1 MASTIKRKINE
12 GITQVKNA
20 ASFIITDV
28 TSHWSKPGKGNYVS
42 YKEILN
48 YSIGGMGQNM
58 LIYLLGYM
66 ALGVTNTLFASTI
79 GIRPMHLQNML
90 AVQTIL
96 NIVFQIIRG
105 KIVDNTNT
113 RWGRFRPYLAIMGA
127 PLAIISVIFVFLPF
141 ESMSYSDK
149 YTAVFVFAI
158 AISIGQPLYQTAY
171 TNLGSVISPSTA
183 ERSKV
188 LAISSLIY
196 SFAPTVYQLFV
207 PIFSNL
213 TGGFTDIRT
222 YKFIVVP
229 IGILGVFLSFF
240 AFFGCKERIVS
251 SKHFVKKVSIIGGC
265 VAVWRNKYWWLRTV
279 STWFNFLEGAYLVLF
294 GWIYIY
300 GTQDM
305 NVYGILQTVLSIASG
320 LSMFATPF
328 FLKWLGNKGILLFH
342 NVLNIVFIACMLA
355 CYEIPLLY
363 FLFLWIN
370 TFINQLQLVYN
381 PVLNAE
387 VKDSI
392 QWQSGKRVDYML
404 EVAALIGTPVTILT
418 GYFLPYI
425 YESYGLTVNYDVL
438 YDPSVRNSLFY
449 MLCALSI
456 LGAALNLAPYFLYN
470 LSREKHSM
478 IVLALK
484 YRAANTD
491 YRTGDL
497 TPHQVKDLVE
507 SYNYMV
513 ERRDAAQPDIKEKKE
528 EMKAAKAVFK
538 TAQKEYE
545 ALYERIEKDTPKGEQ
560 VVKTDELLA
569 LEEIYHQQKQA
580 YKDARF
586 AYKDACKLKRDK
598 EAIEEFIVPEI
609 GKWDTPKMQ
618 VKLALSRAVVA
629 IDKND
634 VVSTPLDLSGVQ
646 VPDLTEWTRTLAE
659 KKHAAMQ
666 AKLDRRNGNKGDR
679 SEHELTQKSST
690 EVVLPPETLEW
701 AQKKA
706 ARLTKSLEALI
717 KRTAL
722 RYRIMQKLS
731 KLFFPEGLVCD
742 YEEAYRKELE
752 VVCTT
757 KEEKKAQNKRI
768 RAAQFK
774 YNRFASAYKLYIES
788 EQVILDYDDR
798 NNFFDHILGM
808 YDECVA
814 EAARIDREA
823 EEKARAEKAAKDAE
837 IAEIKLE
844 RRIRKDAKKDAKA
857 NGVTFDEAYLD
868 KFRQEHADDYAVSTA
883 DVDESADAP
892 QDDVGANDA
901 PQAAE
906 RPGDD
911 TAADDTAKEGNSNE
925 D

>member
-545 ALYERIEKDTPKGEQ
+545 ALYERIEKDTPKGEE

-580 YKDARF
+580 YKDARLQRRVQTQTRQRGYRGIHRSRDRQVGHPQD
-586 AYKDACKLKRDK
+586 AGQAGAVPRDHCDRQERRRLHCPRPVGRSSPRSDRVDEDACRK
-598 EAIEEFIVPEI
+598 EACRHAGQTRQAQRKQWRSFRARTYAKVVNRGRLASRNARMGAKES
-609 GKWDTPKMQ
+609 GKADQ
-618 VKLALSRAVVA
+618 VARGADQAHRDALQDHAKAV
-629 IDKND
+629 
-634 VVSTPLDLSGVQ
+634 
-646 VPDLTEWTRTLAE
+646 
-659 KKHAAMQ
+659 
-666 AKLDRRNGNKGDR
+666 
-679 SEHELTQKSST
+679 
-690 EVVLPPETLEW
+690 
-701 AQKKA
+701 
-706 ARLTKSLEALI
+706 KSLL
-717 KRTAL
+717 
-722 RYRIMQKLS
+722 
-731 KLFFPEGLVCD
+731 
-742 YEEAYRKELE
+742 
-752 VVCTT
+752 
-757 KEEKKAQNKRI
+757 
-768 RAAQFK
+768 
-774 YNRFASAYKLYIES
+774 
-788 EQVILDYDDR
+788 
-798 NNFFDHILGM
+798 
-808 YDECVA
+808 
-814 EAARIDREA
+814 
-823 EEKARAEKAAKDAE
+823 
-837 IAEIKLE
+837 
-844 RRIRKDAKKDAKA
+844 
-857 NGVTFDEAYLD
+857 
-868 KFRQEHADDYAVSTA
+868 
-883 DVDESADAP
+883 P
-892 QDDVGANDA
+892 QGA
-901 PQAAE
+901 
-906 RPGDD
+906 
-911 TAADDTAKEGNSNE
+911 
-925 D
+925 

>member
-12 GITQVKNA
+12 GLTQVKNT
-20 ASFIITDV
+20 ASFIVTDV
-28 TSHWSKPGKGNYVS
+28 TSHWSKPGKGNYVP

-90 AVQTIL
+90 TVQTIL

-113 RWGRFRPYLAIMGA
+113 RWGRFRPYLAIMGT
-127 PLAIISVIFVFLPF
+127 PLAILSIVFIFLPF
-141 ESMSYSDK
+141 ESMAYSQK
-149 YTAVFVFAI
+149 YMWVFIFAI

-183 ERSKV
+183 ERSKI

-196 SFAPTVYQLFV
+196 SFAPTIYQLFV

-222 YKFIVVP
+222 YKYIVVP
-229 IGILGVFLSFF
+229 IGVIGVFLSFF

-265 VAVWRNKYWWLRTV
+265 VAVWKNKYWWLRTI

-305 NVYGILQTVLSIASG
+305 TTYGILQTVLSIASG

-342 NVLNIVFIACMLA
+342 NILNIVFIACMLA

-404 EVAALIGTPVTILT
+404 EVAALIGTPVTILS
-418 GYFLPYI
+418 GYFLPFI

-438 YDPSVRNSLFY
+438 YDPNVRNSLFY

-478 IVLALK
+478 VVLALK

-491 YRTGDL
+491 YRTGDI

-513 ERRDAAQPDIKEKKE
+513 ERRDAVQPDTNEKKA
-528 EMKAAKAVFK
+528 EMKAAKQVFK
-538 TAQKEYE
+538 TAKAEYE
-545 ALYERIEKDTPKGEQ
+545 SLYESIEKATPKGQ
-560 VVKTDELLA
+560 AVVKTEELLA
-569 LEEIYHQQKQA
+569 LEEVYHQKKQA
-580 YKDARF
+580 YKDAKF
-586 AYKDACKLKRDK
+586 AYKDACKLRRDK
-598 EAIEEFIVPEI
+598 EAIEEFIDTEL
-609 GKWDTPKMQ
+609 GKWDTPKSQ
-618 VKLALSRAVVA
+618 VRLALAKAITS

-634 VVSTPLDLSGVQ
+634 VADTAPDLSSIEL
-646 VPDLTEWTRTLAE
+646 PDLTEWTVKQAEAKQRRAANRRFFSKDKDVSEYMPWAE
-659 KKHAAMQ
+659 KKAERT
-666 AKLDRRNGNKGDR
+666 LR
-679 SEHELTQKSST
+679 SLRS
-690 EVVLPPETLEW
+690 
-701 AQKKA
+701 
-706 ARLTKSLEALI
+706 LI
-717 KRTAL
+717 KRTEL
-722 RYRIMQKLS
+722 RYRLMQKLS
-731 KLFFPEGLVCD
+731 KLFFKNGLEYD
-742 YEEAYRKELE
+742 YEEAYKKELD
-752 VVCTT
+752 VQCFTR
-757 KEEKKAQNKRI
+757 EEKKAQNKRI
-768 RAAQFK
+768 RSAQFK

-788 EQVILDYDDR
+788 ETLLLDFGDR
-798 NNFFDHILGM
+798 NNFFDYILPM
-808 YDECVA
+808 YDECVIEA
-814 EAARIDREA
+814 ERIDREE
-823 EEKARAEKAAKDAE
+823 EEKAKAEKEAKNAE

-844 RRIRKDAKKDAKA
+844 KRMRKDAKKEAKA
-857 NGVTFDEAYLD
+857 NGAKFDEAYFEQFKRD
-868 KFRQEHADDYAVSTA
+868 HADDYVTPATA
-883 DVDESADAP
+883 EDISSDADPGEVADAADSADN
-892 QDDVGANDA
+892 GA
-901 PQAAE
+901 E
-906 RPGDD
+906 
-911 TAADDTAKEGNSNE
+911 TAAKEDNDNE
-925 D
+925 N

>member
-1 MASTIKRKINE
+1 M
-12 GITQVKNA
+12 
-20 ASFIITDV
+20 
-28 TSHWSKPGKGNYVS
+28 
-42 YKEILN
+42 
-48 YSIGGMGQNM
+48 
-58 LIYLLGYM
+58 
-66 ALGVTNTLFASTI
+66 
-79 GIRPMHLQNML
+79 
-90 AVQTIL
+90 
-96 NIVFQIIRG
+96 
-105 KIVDNTNT
+105 
-113 RWGRFRPYLAIMGA
+113 
-127 PLAIISVIFVFLPF
+127 
-141 ESMSYSDK
+141 
-149 YTAVFVFAI
+149 FVFAI

-342 NVLNIVFIACMLA
+342 NVLNIVFIGCMLA

-513 ERRDAAQPDIKEKKE
+513 ERRDAAQPDIKEKKA

-545 ALYERIEKDTPKGEQ
+545 ALYERIEKDTPKGEE
-560 VVKTDELLA
+560 VVKTDELIA

-629 IDKND
+629 IDNGGARRKEARRKT
-634 VVSTPLDLSGVQ
+634 S
-646 VPDLTEWTRTLAE
+646 
-659 KKHAAMQ
+659 Q
-666 AKLDRRNGNKGDR
+666 ARQARQGRDR
-679 SEHELTQKSST
+679 SRH
-690 EVVLPPETLEW
+690 
-701 AQKKA
+701 
-706 ARLTKSLEALI
+706 
-717 KRTAL
+717 
-722 RYRIMQKLS
+722 
-731 KLFFPEGLVCD
+731 
-742 YEEAYRKELE
+742 
-752 VVCTT
+752 
-757 KEEKKAQNKRI
+757 
-768 RAAQFK
+768 
-774 YNRFASAYKLYIES
+774 
-788 EQVILDYDDR
+788 DR
-798 NNFFDHILGM
+798 
-808 YDECVA
+808 
-814 EAARIDREA
+814 
-823 EEKARAEKAAKDAE
+823 
-837 IAEIKLE
+837 
-844 RRIRKDAKKDAKA
+844 
-857 NGVTFDEAYLD
+857 
-868 KFRQEHADDYAVSTA
+868 
-883 DVDESADAP
+883 
-892 QDDVGANDA
+892 VG
-901 PQAAE
+901 
-906 RPGDD
+906 
-911 TAADDTAKEGNSNE
+911 
-925 D
+925 

>member
-12 GITQVKNA
+12 GLTQVKNT
-20 ASFIITDV
+20 ASFIVTDV
-28 TSHWSKPGKGNYVS
+28 TSHWSKPGKGNYVP

-90 AVQTIL
+90 TVQTIL

-127 PLAIISVIFVFLPF
+127 PLAILSIVFIFLPF
-141 ESMSYSDK
+141 ESMAYSQK
-149 YTAVFVFAI
+149 YMWVFIFAI

-183 ERSKV
+183 ERSKI

-196 SFAPTVYQLFV
+196 SFAPTIYQLFV

-222 YKFIVVP
+222 YKYIVVP
-229 IGILGVFLSFF
+229 IGVIGVFLSFF

-265 VAVWRNKYWWLRTV
+265 VAVWKNKYWWLRTI

-305 NVYGILQTVLSIASG
+305 TTYGILQTVLSIASG

-342 NVLNIVFIACMLA
+342 NILNIVFIACMLA

-404 EVAALIGTPVTILT
+404 EVAALIGTPVTILS
-418 GYFLPYI
+418 GYFLPFI

-438 YDPSVRNSLFY
+438 YDPNVRNSLFY

-478 IVLALK
+478 VVLALK

-491 YRTGDL
+491 YRTGDI

-513 ERRDAAQPDIKEKKE
+513 ERRDAVQPDTNEKKA
-528 EMKAAKAVFK
+528 EMKTAKQVFK
-538 TAQKEYE
+538 TAKAEYE
-545 ALYERIEKDTPKGEQ
+545 SLYESIEKATPKGQ
-560 VVKTDELLA
+560 AVVKTEELLA
-569 LEEIYHQQKQA
+569 LEEVYHQKKQA
-580 YKDARF
+580 YKDAKF
-586 AYKDACKLKRDK
+586 AYKDACKLRRDK
-598 EAIEEFIVPEI
+598 EAIEEFIDTEL
-609 GKWDTPKMQ
+609 GKWDTPKSQ
-618 VKLALSRAVVA
+618 VRLALAKAITS

-634 VVSTPLDLSGVQ
+634 VADTAPDLSSIEL
-646 VPDLTEWTRTLAE
+646 PDLTEWTVKQAEAKQRRAANRRFFSKDKDVSEYMPWAE
-659 KKHAAMQ
+659 KKAERT
-666 AKLDRRNGNKGDR
+666 LR
-679 SEHELTQKSST
+679 SLRS
-690 EVVLPPETLEW
+690 
-701 AQKKA
+701 
-706 ARLTKSLEALI
+706 LI
-717 KRTAL
+717 KRTEL
-722 RYRIMQKLS
+722 RYRLMQKLS
-731 KLFFPEGLVCD
+731 KLFFKNGLEYD
-742 YEEAYRKELE
+742 YEEAYKKELD
-752 VVCTT
+752 VQCFTR
-757 KEEKKAQNKRI
+757 EEKKAQNKRI
-768 RAAQFK
+768 RSAQFK

-788 EQVILDYDDR
+788 ETLLLDFGDR
-798 NNFFDHILGM
+798 NNFFDYILPM
-808 YDECVA
+808 YDECVIEA
-814 EAARIDREA
+814 ERIDREE
-823 EEKARAEKAAKDAE
+823 EEKAKAEKEAKNAE

-844 RRIRKDAKKDAKA
+844 KRMRKDAKKEAKA
-857 NGVTFDEAYLD
+857 NGAKFDEAYFEQFKRD
-868 KFRQEHADDYAVSTA
+868 HADDYVTPATAEDVSSDA
-883 DVDESADAP
+883 DPGEVTDAADSADN
-892 QDDVGANDA
+892 GA
-901 PQAAE
+901 E
-906 RPGDD
+906 
-911 TAADDTAKEGNSNE
+911 TAAKEDNDNE
-925 D
+925 N

>member
-12 GITQVKNA
+12 GLTQVKNT
-20 ASFIITDV
+20 ASFIVTDV
-28 TSHWSKPGKGNYVS
+28 TSHWSKPGKGNYVP

-90 AVQTIL
+90 TVQTIL

-127 PLAIISVIFVFLPF
+127 PLAILSIIFIFLPF
-141 ESMSYSDK
+141 ESMAYSQK
-149 YTAVFVFAI
+149 YMWVFIFAI

-183 ERSKV
+183 ERSKI

-196 SFAPTVYQLFV
+196 SFAPTIYQLFV

-222 YKFIVVP
+222 YKYIVVP
-229 IGILGVFLSFF
+229 IGVIGVFLSFF

-265 VAVWRNKYWWLRTV
+265 VAVWKNKYWWLRTI

-305 NVYGILQTVLSIASG
+305 TTYGILQTILSIASG

-342 NVLNIVFIACMLA
+342 NILNIVFIACMLA

-404 EVAALIGTPVTILT
+404 EVAALIGTPVTILS
-418 GYFLPYI
+418 GYFLPFI

-438 YDPSVRNSLFY
+438 YDPNVRNSLFY

-478 IVLALK
+478 VVLALK

-491 YRTGDL
+491 YRTGDI

-513 ERRDAAQPDIKEKKE
+513 ERRDAVQPDTKEKKA
-528 EMKAAKAVFK
+528 EMKAAKQVFK
-538 TAQKEYE
+538 TAKAEYE
-545 ALYERIEKDTPKGEQ
+545 SLYESIEKATPKGQ
-560 VVKTDELLA
+560 AVVKTEELLA
-569 LEEIYHQQKQA
+569 LEEVYHQKKQA
-580 YKDARF
+580 YKDAKF
-586 AYKDACKLKRDK
+586 AYKDACKLRRDK
-598 EAIEEFIVPEI
+598 EAIEEFIDTEL
-609 GKWDTPKMQ
+609 GKWDTPKSQ
-618 VKLALSRAVVA
+618 VRLALAKAITS

-634 VVSTPLDLSGVQ
+634 VADTAPDLSSIEL
-646 VPDLTEWTRTLAE
+646 PDLTEWTVKQAEAKQRRAANRRFFSKDKDVSEYMPWAE
-659 KKHAAMQ
+659 KKAERT
-666 AKLDRRNGNKGDR
+666 LR
-679 SEHELTQKSST
+679 SLRS
-690 EVVLPPETLEW
+690 
-701 AQKKA
+701 
-706 ARLTKSLEALI
+706 LI
-717 KRTAL
+717 KRTEL
-722 RYRIMQKLS
+722 RYRLMQKLS
-731 KLFFPEGLVCD
+731 KLFFKNGLEYD
-742 YEEAYRKELE
+742 YEEAYKKELD
-752 VVCTT
+752 VQCFT

-768 RAAQFK
+768 RSAQFK

-788 EQVILDYDDR
+788 ETLLLDFGDR
-798 NNFFDHILGM
+798 NNFFDYILPM
-808 YDECVA
+808 YDECVIEA
-814 EAARIDREA
+814 ERIDREE
-823 EEKARAEKAAKDAE
+823 EEKAKAEKEAKNAE

-844 RRIRKDAKKDAKA
+844 KRMRKDAKKEAKA
-857 NGVTFDEAYLD
+857 NGAKFDEAYFEQFKRD
-868 KFRQEHADDYAVSTA
+868 HADDYVTPATAEDVSSDA
-883 DVDESADAP
+883 DPGEVTNAADSADN
-892 QDDVGANDA
+892 GA
-901 PQAAE
+901 E
-906 RPGDD
+906 
-911 TAADDTAKEGNSNE
+911 TAAKEDNDNE
-925 D
+925 N

>member
-12 GITQVKNA
+12 GLTQVKNT
-20 ASFIITDV
+20 ASFIVTDV
-28 TSHWSKPGKGNYVS
+28 TSHWSKPGKGNYVP

-90 AVQTIL
+90 TVQTIL

-127 PLAIISVIFVFLPF
+127 PLAILSIVFIFLPF
-141 ESMSYSDK
+141 ESMAYSQK
-149 YTAVFVFAI
+149 YMWVFIFAI

-183 ERSKV
+183 ERSKI

-196 SFAPTVYQLFV
+196 SFAPTIYQLFV

-222 YKFIVVP
+222 YKYIVVP
-229 IGILGVFLSFF
+229 IGVIGVFLSFF

-265 VAVWRNKYWWLRTV
+265 VAVWKNKYWWLRTI

-305 NVYGILQTVLSIASG
+305 TTYGILQTVLSIASG

-342 NVLNIVFIACMLA
+342 NILNIVFIACMLA

-404 EVAALIGTPVTILT
+404 EVAALIGTPVTILS
-418 GYFLPYI
+418 GYFLPFI

-438 YDPSVRNSLFY
+438 YDPNVRNSLFY

-478 IVLALK
+478 VVLALK

-491 YRTGDL
+491 YRTGDI

-513 ERRDAAQPDIKEKKE
+513 ERRDAVQPDTNEKKA
-528 EMKAAKAVFK
+528 EMKTAKQVFK
-538 TAQKEYE
+538 TAKTEYE
-545 ALYERIEKDTPKGEQ
+545 SLYESIEKATPKGQ
-560 VVKTDELLA
+560 AVVKTEELLA
-569 LEEIYHQQKQA
+569 LEEVYHQKKQA
-580 YKDARF
+580 YKDAKF
-586 AYKDACKLKRDK
+586 AYKDACKLRRDK
-598 EAIEEFIVPEI
+598 EAIEEFIDTEL
-609 GKWDTPKMQ
+609 GKWDTPKSQ
-618 VKLALSRAVVA
+618 VRLALAKAITS

-634 VVSTPLDLSGVQ
+634 VADTAPDLSSIEL
-646 VPDLTEWTRTLAE
+646 PDLTEWTVKQAEAKQRRAANRRFFSKDKDVSEYMPWAE
-659 KKHAAMQ
+659 KKAERT
-666 AKLDRRNGNKGDR
+666 LR
-679 SEHELTQKSST
+679 SLRS
-690 EVVLPPETLEW
+690 
-701 AQKKA
+701 
-706 ARLTKSLEALI
+706 LI
-717 KRTAL
+717 KRTEL
-722 RYRIMQKLS
+722 RYRLMQKLS
-731 KLFFPEGLVCD
+731 KLFFKNGLEYD
-742 YEEAYRKELE
+742 YEEAYKKELD
-752 VVCTT
+752 VQCFT

-768 RAAQFK
+768 RSAQFK

-788 EQVILDYDDR
+788 ETLLLDFGDR
-798 NNFFDHILGM
+798 NNFFDYILPM
-808 YDECVA
+808 YDECVIEA
-814 EAARIDREA
+814 ERIDREE
-823 EEKARAEKAAKDAE
+823 EEKAKAEKEAKNAE

-844 RRIRKDAKKDAKA
+844 KRMRKDAKKEAKA
-857 NGVTFDEAYLD
+857 NGAKFDEAYFEQFKRD
-868 KFRQEHADDYAVSTA
+868 HADDYVTSATAEDVSSDA
-883 DVDESADAP
+883 DPGEVADAADSADN
-892 QDDVGANDA
+892 GA
-901 PQAAE
+901 E
-906 RPGDD
+906 
-911 TAADDTAKEGNSNE
+911 TAAKEDNDNE
-925 D
+925 N

>member
-12 GITQVKNA
+12 GLTQVKNT
-20 ASFIITDV
+20 ASFIVTDV
-28 TSHWSKPGKGNYVS
+28 TSHWSKPGKGNYVP

-90 AVQTIL
+90 TVQTIL

-127 PLAIISVIFVFLPF
+127 PLAILSIVFIFLPF
-141 ESMSYSDK
+141 ESMAYSQK
-149 YTAVFVFAI
+149 YMWVFIFAI

-183 ERSKV
+183 ERSKI

-196 SFAPTVYQLFV
+196 SFAPTIYQLFV

-222 YKFIVVP
+222 YKYIVVP
-229 IGILGVFLSFF
+229 IGVIGVFLSFF

-265 VAVWRNKYWWLRTV
+265 VAVWKNKYWWLRTI

-305 NVYGILQTVLSIASG
+305 TTYGILQTVLSIASG

-342 NVLNIVFIACMLA
+342 NILNIVFIACMLA

-404 EVAALIGTPVTILT
+404 EVAALIGTPVTILS
-418 GYFLPYI
+418 GYFLPFI

-438 YDPSVRNSLFY
+438 YDPNVRNSLFY

-478 IVLALK
+478 VVLALK

-491 YRTGDL
+491 YRTGDI

-513 ERRDAAQPDIKEKKE
+513 ERRDAVQPDTNEKKA
-528 EMKAAKAVFK
+528 EMKAAKQVFK
-538 TAQKEYE
+538 TAKAEYE
-545 ALYERIEKDTPKGEQ
+545 SLYESIEKATPKGQ
-560 VVKTDELLA
+560 AVVKTEELLA
-569 LEEIYHQQKQA
+569 LEEVYHQKKQA
-580 YKDARF
+580 YKDAKF

-598 EAIEEFIVPEI
+598 EAIEEFIDTEL
-609 GKWDTPKMQ
+609 GKWDTPKSQ
-618 VKLALSRAVVA
+618 VRLALAKAITS

-634 VVSTPLDLSGVQ
+634 VADTAPDLSSIEL
-646 VPDLTEWTRTLAE
+646 PDLTEWTVKQAEAKQRRAANRRFFSKDKDVSEYMPWAE
-659 KKHAAMQ
+659 KKAERT
-666 AKLDRRNGNKGDR
+666 LR
-679 SEHELTQKSST
+679 SLRS
-690 EVVLPPETLEW
+690 
-701 AQKKA
+701 
-706 ARLTKSLEALI
+706 LI
-717 KRTAL
+717 KRTEL
-722 RYRIMQKLS
+722 RYRLMQKLS
-731 KLFFPEGLVCD
+731 KLFFKNGLEYD
-742 YEEAYRKELE
+742 YEEAYKKELD
-752 VVCTT
+752 VQCFT

-768 RAAQFK
+768 RSAQFK

-788 EQVILDYDDR
+788 ETLLLDFGDR
-798 NNFFDHILGM
+798 NNFFDYILPM
-808 YDECVA
+808 YDECVIEA
-814 EAARIDREA
+814 ERIDREE
-823 EEKARAEKAAKDAE
+823 EEKAKTEKEAKNAE

-844 RRIRKDAKKDAKA
+844 KRMRKDAKKEAKA
-857 NGVTFDEAYLD
+857 NGAKFDEAYFEQFKRD
-868 KFRQEHADDYAVSTA
+868 HAYDYVTPATAEDVSSDA
-883 DVDESADAP
+883 DPGEVADAADSADN
-892 QDDVGANDA
+892 GA
-901 PQAAE
+901 E
-906 RPGDD
+906 
-911 TAADDTAKEGNSNE
+911 TAAKEDNDNE
-925 D
+925 N

>member
-12 GITQVKNA
+12 GLTQVKNT
-20 ASFIITDV
+20 ASFIVTDV
-28 TSHWSKPGKGNYVS
+28 TSHWSKPGKGNYVP

-90 AVQTIL
+90 TVQTIL

-127 PLAIISVIFVFLPF
+127 PLAILSIIFIFLPF
-141 ESMSYSDK
+141 ESMAYSQK
-149 YTAVFVFAI
+149 YMWVFIFAI

-183 ERSKV
+183 ERSKI

-196 SFAPTVYQLFV
+196 SFAPTIYQLFV

-222 YKFIVVP
+222 YKYIVVP
-229 IGILGVFLSFF
+229 IGVIGVFLSFF

-265 VAVWRNKYWWLRTV
+265 VAVWKNKYWWLRTI

-305 NVYGILQTVLSIASG
+305 TTYGILQTVLSIASG

-342 NVLNIVFIACMLA
+342 NILNIVFIACMLA

-404 EVAALIGTPVTILT
+404 EVAALIGTPVTILS
-418 GYFLPYI
+418 GYFLPFI

-438 YDPSVRNSLFY
+438 YDPNVRNSLFY

-478 IVLALK
+478 VVLALK

-491 YRTGDL
+491 YRTGDI

-513 ERRDAAQPDIKEKKE
+513 ERRDAVQPDTNEKKA
-528 EMKAAKAVFK
+528 EMKAAKQVFK
-538 TAQKEYE
+538 TAKAEYE
-545 ALYERIEKDTPKGEQ
+545 SLYESIEKATPKGQ
-560 VVKTDELLA
+560 AVVKTEELLA
-569 LEEIYHQQKQA
+569 LEEVYHQKKQA
-580 YKDARF
+580 YKDAKF
-586 AYKDACKLKRDK
+586 AYKDACKLRRDK
-598 EAIEEFIVPEI
+598 EAIEEFIDTEL
-609 GKWDTPKMQ
+609 GKWDTPKSQ
-618 VKLALSRAVVA
+618 VRLALAKAITS

-634 VVSTPLDLSGVQ
+634 VADTAPDLSSIEL
-646 VPDLTEWTRTLAE
+646 PDLTEWTVKQAEAKQRRAANRRFFSKDKDVSEYMPWAE
-659 KKHAAMQ
+659 KKAERT
-666 AKLDRRNGNKGDR
+666 LR
-679 SEHELTQKSST
+679 SLRS
-690 EVVLPPETLEW
+690 
-701 AQKKA
+701 
-706 ARLTKSLEALI
+706 LI
-717 KRTAL
+717 KRTEL
-722 RYRIMQKLS
+722 RYRLMQKLS
-731 KLFFPEGLVCD
+731 KLFFKNGLEYD
-742 YEEAYRKELE
+742 YEEAYKKELD
-752 VVCTT
+752 VQCFT

-768 RAAQFK
+768 RSAQFK

-788 EQVILDYDDR
+788 ETLLLDFGDR
-798 NNFFDHILGM
+798 NNFFDYILPM
-808 YDECVA
+808 YDECVIEA
-814 EAARIDREA
+814 ERIDREE
-823 EEKARAEKAAKDAE
+823 EEKAKAEKEAKNAE

-844 RRIRKDAKKDAKA
+844 KRMRKDAKKEAKA
-857 NGVTFDEAYLD
+857 NGAKFDEAYFEQFKRD
-868 KFRQEHADDYAVSTA
+868 HADDYVTPATAEDVSSDA
-883 DVDESADAP
+883 DPGEVADAADSADN
-892 QDDVGANDA
+892 GA
-901 PQAAE
+901 E
-906 RPGDD
+906 
-911 TAADDTAKEGNSNE
+911 TAAKEDNDNE
-925 D
+925 N

>member
-12 GITQVKNA
+12 GLTQVKNT
-20 ASFIITDV
+20 ASFIVTDV
-28 TSHWSKPGKGNYVS
+28 TSHWSKPGKGNYVP

-90 AVQTIL
+90 TVQTIL

-127 PLAIISVIFVFLPF
+127 PLAILSIVFIFLPF
-141 ESMSYSDK
+141 ESMAYSQK
-149 YTAVFVFAI
+149 YMWVFIFAI

-183 ERSKV
+183 ERSKI

-196 SFAPTVYQLFV
+196 SFAPTIYQLFV

-222 YKFIVVP
+222 YKYIVVP
-229 IGILGVFLSFF
+229 IGVIGVFLSFF

-265 VAVWRNKYWWLRTV
+265 VAVWKNKYWWLRTI

-305 NVYGILQTVLSIASG
+305 TTYGILQTVLSIASG

-342 NVLNIVFIACMLA
+342 NILNIVFIACMLA

-404 EVAALIGTPVTILT
+404 EVAALIGTPVTILS
-418 GYFLPYI
+418 GYFLPFI

-438 YDPSVRNSLFY
+438 YDPNVRNSLFY

-478 IVLALK
+478 VVLALK

-491 YRTGDL
+491 YRTGDI

-513 ERRDAAQPDIKEKKE
+513 ERRDAVQPDTNEKKA
-528 EMKAAKAVFK
+528 EMKAAKQVFK
-538 TAQKEYE
+538 TAKAEYE
-545 ALYERIEKDTPKGEQ
+545 SLYESIEKATPKGHA
-560 VVKTDELLA
+560 VVKTEELLA
-569 LEEIYHQQKQA
+569 LEEVYHQKKQA
-580 YKDARF
+580 YKDAKF
-586 AYKDACKLKRDK
+586 AYKDACKLRRDK
-598 EAIEEFIVPEI
+598 EAIEEFIDTEL
-609 GKWDTPKMQ
+609 GKWDTPKSQ
-618 VKLALSRAVVA
+618 VRLALAKAITS

-634 VVSTPLDLSGVQ
+634 VADTAPDLSSIEL
-646 VPDLTEWTRTLAE
+646 PDLTEWTVKQAEAKQRRAANRRFFSKDKDVSEYMPWAE
-659 KKHAAMQ
+659 KKAERT
-666 AKLDRRNGNKGDR
+666 LR
-679 SEHELTQKSST
+679 SLRS
-690 EVVLPPETLEW
+690 
-701 AQKKA
+701 
-706 ARLTKSLEALI
+706 LI
-717 KRTAL
+717 KRTEL
-722 RYRIMQKLS
+722 RYRLMQKLS
-731 KLFFPEGLVCD
+731 KLFFKNGLEYD
-742 YEEAYRKELE
+742 YEEAYKKELD
-752 VVCTT
+752 VQCFTR
-757 KEEKKAQNKRI
+757 EEKKAQNKRI
-768 RAAQFK
+768 RSAQFK

-788 EQVILDYDDR
+788 ETLLLDFGDR
-798 NNFFDHILGM
+798 NNFFDYILPM
-808 YDECVA
+808 YDECVIEA
-814 EAARIDREA
+814 ERIDREE
-823 EEKARAEKAAKDAE
+823 EEKAKAEKEAKNAE

-844 RRIRKDAKKDAKA
+844 KRMRKDAKKEAKA
-857 NGVTFDEAYLD
+857 NGAKFDEAYFEQFKRD
-868 KFRQEHADDYAVSTA
+868 HADDYVTPATA
-883 DVDESADAP
+883 EDISSDADPGEVADAADSADN
-892 QDDVGANDA
+892 GA
-901 PQAAE
+901 E
-906 RPGDD
+906 
-911 TAADDTAKEGNSNE
+911 TAAKEDNDNE
-925 D
+925 N

>member
-12 GITQVKNA
+12 GLTQVKNT
-20 ASFIITDV
+20 ASFIVTDV
-28 TSHWSKPGKGNYVS
+28 TSHWSKPGKGNYVP

-90 AVQTIL
+90 TVQTIL

-127 PLAIISVIFVFLPF
+127 PLAILSIVFIFLPF
-141 ESMSYSDK
+141 ESMAYSQK
-149 YTAVFVFAI
+149 YMWVFIFAI

-183 ERSKV
+183 ERSKI

-196 SFAPTVYQLFV
+196 SFAPTIYQLFV

-222 YKFIVVP
+222 YKYIVVP
-229 IGILGVFLSFF
+229 IGVIGVFLSFF

-265 VAVWRNKYWWLRTV
+265 VAVWKNKYWWLRTI

-305 NVYGILQTVLSIASG
+305 TTYGILQTVLSIASG

-342 NVLNIVFIACMLA
+342 NILNIVFIACMLA

-404 EVAALIGTPVTILT
+404 EVAALIGTPVTILS
-418 GYFLPYI
+418 GYFLPFI

-438 YDPSVRNSLFY
+438 YDPNVRNSLFY

-478 IVLALK
+478 VVLALK

-491 YRTGDL
+491 YRTGDI

-513 ERRDAAQPDIKEKKE
+513 ERRDAVQPDTNEKKA
-528 EMKAAKAVFK
+528 EMKAAKQVFK
-538 TAQKEYE
+538 TAKAEYE
-545 ALYERIEKDTPKGEQ
+545 SLYESIEKATPKGQ
-560 VVKTDELLA
+560 AVVKTEELLA
-569 LEEIYHQQKQA
+569 LEEVYHQKKQA
-580 YKDARF
+580 YKDAKF
-586 AYKDACKLKRDK
+586 AYKDACKLRRDK
-598 EAIEEFIVPEI
+598 EAIEEFIDTEL
-609 GKWDTPKMQ
+609 GKWDTPKSQ
-618 VKLALSRAVVA
+618 VRLALAKAITS

-634 VVSTPLDLSGVQ
+634 VADTAPDLSSIEL
-646 VPDLTEWTRTLAE
+646 PDLTEWTVKQAEAKQRRAANRRFFSKDKDVSEYMPWAE
-659 KKHAAMQ
+659 KKAERT
-666 AKLDRRNGNKGDR
+666 LR
-679 SEHELTQKSST
+679 SLRS
-690 EVVLPPETLEW
+690 
-701 AQKKA
+701 
-706 ARLTKSLEALI
+706 LI
-717 KRTAL
+717 KRTEL
-722 RYRIMQKLS
+722 RYRLMQKLS
-731 KLFFPEGLVCD
+731 KLFFKNGLEYD
-742 YEEAYRKELE
+742 YEEAYKKELD
-752 VVCTT
+752 VQCFT

-768 RAAQFK
+768 RSAQFK

-788 EQVILDYDDR
+788 ETLLLDFGDR
-798 NNFFDHILGM
+798 NNFFDYILPM
-808 YDECVA
+808 YDECVIEA
-814 EAARIDREA
+814 ERIDREE
-823 EEKARAEKAAKDAE
+823 EEKAKAEKEAKNAE

-844 RRIRKDAKKDAKA
+844 KRMRKDAKKEAKA
-857 NGVTFDEAYLD
+857 NGAKFDEAYFEQFKRD
-868 KFRQEHADDYAVSTA
+868 HADDYVTPATAEDVSSDA
-883 DVDESADAP
+883 DPDEVTDAADSADN
-892 QDDVGANDA
+892 GA
-901 PQAAE
+901 E
-906 RPGDD
+906 
-911 TAADDTAKEGNSNE
+911 TAAKEDNDNE
-925 D
+925 N

>member
-12 GITQVKNA
+12 GLTQVKNT
-20 ASFIITDV
+20 ASFIVTDV
-28 TSHWSKPGKGNYVS
+28 TSHWSKPGKGNYVP

-90 AVQTIL
+90 TVQTIL

-113 RWGRFRPYLAIMGA
+113 RWGRFRPYLAIMGT
-127 PLAIISVIFVFLPF
+127 PLAILSIVFIFLPF
-141 ESMSYSDK
+141 ESMAYSQK
-149 YTAVFVFAI
+149 YMWVFIFAI

-183 ERSKV
+183 ERSKI

-196 SFAPTVYQLFV
+196 SFAPTIYQLFV

-222 YKFIVVP
+222 YKYIVVP
-229 IGILGVFLSFF
+229 IGVIGVFLSFF

-265 VAVWRNKYWWLRTV
+265 VAVWKNKYWWLRTI

-305 NVYGILQTVLSIASG
+305 TTYGILQTVLSIASG

-342 NVLNIVFIACMLA
+342 NILNIIFIACMLA

-404 EVAALIGTPVTILT
+404 EVAALIGTPVTILS
-418 GYFLPYI
+418 GYFLPFI

-438 YDPSVRNSLFY
+438 YDPNVRNSLFY

-478 IVLALK
+478 VVLALK

-513 ERRDAAQPDIKEKKE
+513 ERRDAVQPDTNEKKA
-528 EMKAAKAVFK
+528 EMKAAKQVFK
-538 TAQKEYE
+538 TAKAEYE
-545 ALYERIEKDTPKGEQ
+545 SLYESIEKATPKGQ
-560 VVKTDELLA
+560 AVVKTEELLA
-569 LEEIYHQQKQA
+569 LEEVYHQKKQA
-580 YKDARF
+580 YKDAKF
-586 AYKDACKLKRDK
+586 AYKDACKLRRDK
-598 EAIEEFIVPEI
+598 EAIEEFIDTEL
-609 GKWDTPKMQ
+609 GKWDTPKSQ
-618 VKLALSRAVVA
+618 VRLALAKAITS

-634 VVSTPLDLSGVQ
+634 VADTAPDLSSIEL
-646 VPDLTEWTRTLAE
+646 PDLTEWTVKQAEAKQRRAANRRFFSKDKDVSEYMPWAE
-659 KKHAAMQ
+659 KKAERT
-666 AKLDRRNGNKGDR
+666 LR
-679 SEHELTQKSST
+679 SLRS
-690 EVVLPPETLEW
+690 
-701 AQKKA
+701 
-706 ARLTKSLEALI
+706 LI
-717 KRTAL
+717 KRTEL
-722 RYRIMQKLS
+722 RYRLMQKLS
-731 KLFFPEGLVCD
+731 KLFFKNGLEYD
-742 YEEAYRKELE
+742 YEEAYKKELD
-752 VVCTT
+752 VQCFT

-768 RAAQFK
+768 RSAQFK

-788 EQVILDYDDR
+788 ETLLLDFGDR
-798 NNFFDHILGM
+798 NNFFDYILPM
-808 YDECVA
+808 YDECVIEA
-814 EAARIDREA
+814 ERIDREE
-823 EEKARAEKAAKDAE
+823 EEKAKAEKEAKNAE

-844 RRIRKDAKKDAKA
+844 KRMRKDAKKEAKA
-857 NGVTFDEAYLD
+857 NGAKFDEAYFEQFKRD
-868 KFRQEHADDYAVSTA
+868 HADDYVTPATAEDVSSDA
-883 DVDESADAP
+883 DPGEVTDAADSADN
-892 QDDVGANDA
+892 GA
-901 PQAAE
+901 E
-906 RPGDD
+906 
-911 TAADDTAKEGNSNE
+911 TAAKEDNDNE
-925 D
+925 N

>member
-12 GITQVKNA
+12 GLTQVKNT
-20 ASFIITDV
+20 ASFIVTDV
-28 TSHWSKPGKGNYVS
+28 TSHWSKPGKGNYVP

-90 AVQTIL
+90 TVQTIL

-127 PLAIISVIFVFLPF
+127 PLAILSIVFIFLPF
-141 ESMSYSDK
+141 ESMAYSQK
-149 YTAVFVFAI
+149 YMWVFIFAI

-183 ERSKV
+183 ERSKI

-196 SFAPTVYQLFV
+196 SFAPTIYQLFV

-222 YKFIVVP
+222 YKYIVVP
-229 IGILGVFLSFF
+229 IGVIGVFLSFF

-265 VAVWRNKYWWLRTV
+265 VAVWKNKYWWLRTI

-305 NVYGILQTVLSIASG
+305 TTYGILQTVLSIASG

-342 NVLNIVFIACMLA
+342 NILNIVFIACMLA

-404 EVAALIGTPVTILT
+404 EVAALIGTPVTILS
-418 GYFLPYI
+418 GYFLPFI

-438 YDPSVRNSLFY
+438 YDPNVRNSLFY

-478 IVLALK
+478 VVLALK

-491 YRTGDL
+491 YRTGDI

-513 ERRDAAQPDIKEKKE
+513 ERRDAVQPDTNEKKA
-528 EMKAAKAVFK
+528 EMKAAKQVFK
-538 TAQKEYE
+538 TAKAEYE
-545 ALYERIEKDTPKGEQ
+545 SLYESIEKATPKGQ
-560 VVKTDELLA
+560 AVVKTEELLA
-569 LEEIYHQQKQA
+569 LEEVYHQKKQA
-580 YKDARF
+580 YKDAKF
-586 AYKDACKLKRDK
+586 AYKDACKLRRDK
-598 EAIEEFIVPEI
+598 EAIEEFIDTEL
-609 GKWDTPKMQ
+609 GKWDTPKSQ
-618 VKLALSRAVVA
+618 VRLALAKAITS

-634 VVSTPLDLSGVQ
+634 VADTAPDLSSIEL
-646 VPDLTEWTRTLAE
+646 PDLTEWAVKQAEAKQRRAANRRFFSKDKDVSEYMPWAE
-659 KKHAAMQ
+659 KKAERT
-666 AKLDRRNGNKGDR
+666 LR
-679 SEHELTQKSST
+679 SLRS
-690 EVVLPPETLEW
+690 
-701 AQKKA
+701 
-706 ARLTKSLEALI
+706 LI
-717 KRTAL
+717 KRTEL
-722 RYRIMQKLS
+722 RYRLMQKLS
-731 KLFFPEGLVCD
+731 KLFFKNGLEYD
-742 YEEAYRKELE
+742 YEEAYKKELD
-752 VVCTT
+752 VQCFT

-768 RAAQFK
+768 RSAQFK

-788 EQVILDYDDR
+788 ETLLLDFGDR
-798 NNFFDHILGM
+798 NNFFDYILPM
-808 YDECVA
+808 YDECVIEA
-814 EAARIDREA
+814 ERIDREE
-823 EEKARAEKAAKDAE
+823 EEKAKAEKEAKNAE

-844 RRIRKDAKKDAKA
+844 KRMRKDAKKEAKA
-857 NGVTFDEAYLD
+857 NGAKFDEAYFEQFKRD
-868 KFRQEHADDYAVSTA
+868 HADDYVTPATAEDVSSDA
-883 DVDESADAP
+883 DPGEVADAADSADN
-892 QDDVGANDA
+892 GA
-901 PQAAE
+901 E
-906 RPGDD
+906 
-911 TAADDTAKEGNSNE
+911 TAAKEDNDNE
-925 D
+925 N

>member
-545 ALYERIEKDTPKGEQ
+545 ALYERIEKDTPKGEE

-618 VKLALSRAVVA
+618 VKLALSRAITA

-634 VVSTPLDLSGVQ
+634 VVSTVLDLSGVQ

-666 AKLDRRNGNKGDR
+666 AKLDRRNGNNGDR
-679 SEHELTQKSST
+679 SAHELMQKSST

-717 KRTAL
+717 KRTAT
-722 RYRIMQKLS
+722 RYKIMQKLS
-731 KLFFPEGLVCD
+731 NLFFPKGLEYD

-788 EQVILDYDDR
+788 EQVILDYNDR

-808 YDECVA
+808 YEESVA

-857 NGVTFDEAYLD
+857 HGAAFDEAYLE
-868 KFRQEHADDYAVSTA
+868 KFKQEHADDYAAPTTA
-883 DVDESADAP
+883 ADESADGAP
-892 QDDVGANDA
+892 QDVE
-901 PQAAE
+901 Q
-906 RPGDD
+906 PGDD
-911 TAADDTAKEGNSNE
+911 TAADNAKKEGTGNE

>member
-12 GITQVKNA
+12 GLTQVKNT
-20 ASFIITDV
+20 ASFIVTDV
-28 TSHWSKPGKGNYVS
+28 TSHWSKPGKGNYVP

-90 AVQTIL
+90 TVQTIL

-127 PLAIISVIFVFLPF
+127 PLAILSIVFIFLPF
-141 ESMSYSDK
+141 ESMAYSQK
-149 YTAVFVFAI
+149 YMWVFIFAI

-183 ERSKV
+183 ERSKI

-196 SFAPTVYQLFV
+196 SFAPTIYQLFV

-222 YKFIVVP
+222 YKYIVVP
-229 IGILGVFLSFF
+229 IGVIGVFLSFF

-265 VAVWRNKYWWLRTV
+265 VAVWKNKYWWLRTI

-305 NVYGILQTVLSIASG
+305 TTYGILQTVLSIASG

-342 NVLNIVFIACMLA
+342 NILNIVFIACMLA

-404 EVAALIGTPVTILT
+404 EVAALIGTPVTILS
-418 GYFLPYI
+418 GYFLPFI

-438 YDPSVRNSLFY
+438 YDPNVRNSLFY

-478 IVLALK
+478 VVLALK

-491 YRTGDL
+491 YRTGDI

-513 ERRDAAQPDIKEKKE
+513 ERRDAVQPDTNEKKA
-528 EMKAAKAVFK
+528 EMKTAKQVFK
-538 TAQKEYE
+538 TAKAEYE
-545 ALYERIEKDTPKGEQ
+545 SLYESIEKATPKGQ
-560 VVKTDELLA
+560 AVVKTEELLA
-569 LEEIYHQQKQA
+569 LEEVYHQKKQA
-580 YKDARF
+580 YKDAKF
-586 AYKDACKLKRDK
+586 AYKDACKLRRDK
-598 EAIEEFIVPEI
+598 EAIEEFIDTEL
-609 GKWDTPKMQ
+609 GKWDTPKSQ
-618 VKLALSRAVVA
+618 VRLALAKTITS

-634 VVSTPLDLSGVQ
+634 VADTAPDLSSIEL
-646 VPDLTEWTRTLAE
+646 PDLTEWTVKQAEAKQRRAANRRFFSKDKDVSEYMPWAE
-659 KKHAAMQ
+659 KKAERT
-666 AKLDRRNGNKGDR
+666 LR
-679 SEHELTQKSST
+679 SLRS
-690 EVVLPPETLEW
+690 
-701 AQKKA
+701 
-706 ARLTKSLEALI
+706 LI
-717 KRTAL
+717 KRTEL
-722 RYRIMQKLS
+722 RYRLMQKLS
-731 KLFFPEGLVCD
+731 KLFFKNGLEYD
-742 YEEAYRKELE
+742 YEEAYKKELD
-752 VVCTT
+752 VQCFT

-768 RAAQFK
+768 RSAQFK

-788 EQVILDYDDR
+788 ETLLLDFGDR
-798 NNFFDHILGM
+798 NNFFDYILPM
-808 YDECVA
+808 YDECVIEA
-814 EAARIDREA
+814 ERIDREE
-823 EEKARAEKAAKDAE
+823 EEKAKAEKEAKNAE

-844 RRIRKDAKKDAKA
+844 KRMRKDAKKEAKA
-857 NGVTFDEAYLD
+857 NGAKFDEAYFEQFKRD
-868 KFRQEHADDYAVSTA
+868 HADDYVTPATAEDVSSDA
-883 DVDESADAP
+883 DPGEVADAADSADN
-892 QDDVGANDA
+892 GA
-901 PQAAE
+901 E
-906 RPGDD
+906 
-911 TAADDTAKEGNSNE
+911 TAAKEDNDNE
-925 D
+925 N

>member
-12 GITQVKNA
+12 GLTQVKNT
-20 ASFIITDV
+20 ASFIVTDV
-28 TSHWSKPGKGNYVS
+28 TSHWSKPGKGNYVP

-90 AVQTIL
+90 TVQTIL

-127 PLAIISVIFVFLPF
+127 PLAILSIVFIFLPF
-141 ESMSYSDK
+141 ESMAYSQK
-149 YTAVFVFAI
+149 YMWVFIFAI

-183 ERSKV
+183 ERSKI

-196 SFAPTVYQLFV
+196 SFAPTIYQLFV

-222 YKFIVVP
+222 YKYIVVP
-229 IGILGVFLSFF
+229 IGVIGVFLSFF

-265 VAVWRNKYWWLRTV
+265 VAVWKNKYWWLRTI

-305 NVYGILQTVLSIASG
+305 TTYGILQTVLSIASG

-342 NVLNIVFIACMLA
+342 NILNIVFIACMLA

-404 EVAALIGTPVTILT
+404 EVAALIGTPITILS
-418 GYFLPYI
+418 GYFLPFI

-438 YDPSVRNSLFY
+438 YDPNVRNSLFY

-478 IVLALK
+478 VVLALK

-491 YRTGDL
+491 YRTGDI

-513 ERRDAAQPDIKEKKE
+513 ERRDAVQPDTNEKKA
-528 EMKAAKAVFK
+528 EMKTAKQVFK
-538 TAQKEYE
+538 TAKAEYE
-545 ALYERIEKDTPKGEQ
+545 SLYESIEKATPKGQ
-560 VVKTDELLA
+560 AIVKTEELLA
-569 LEEIYHQQKQA
+569 LEEVYHQKKQA
-580 YKDARF
+580 YKDAKF
-586 AYKDACKLKRDK
+586 AYKDACKLRRDK
-598 EAIEEFIVPEI
+598 EAIEEFIDTEL
-609 GKWDTPKMQ
+609 GKWDTPKSQ
-618 VKLALSRAVVA
+618 VRLALAKAITS

-634 VVSTPLDLSGVQ
+634 VADTAPDLSSIEL
-646 VPDLTEWTRTLAE
+646 PDLTEWTVKQAEAKQRRAANRRFFSKDKDVSEYMPWAE
-659 KKHAAMQ
+659 KKAERT
-666 AKLDRRNGNKGDR
+666 LR
-679 SEHELTQKSST
+679 SLRS
-690 EVVLPPETLEW
+690 
-701 AQKKA
+701 
-706 ARLTKSLEALI
+706 LI
-717 KRTAL
+717 KRTEL
-722 RYRIMQKLS
+722 RYRLMQKLS
-731 KLFFPEGLVCD
+731 KLFFKNGLEYD
-742 YEEAYRKELE
+742 YEEAYKKELD
-752 VVCTT
+752 VQCFT

-768 RAAQFK
+768 RSAQFK

-788 EQVILDYDDR
+788 ETLLLDFGDR
-798 NNFFDHILGM
+798 NNFFDYILPM
-808 YDECVA
+808 YDECVIEA
-814 EAARIDREA
+814 ERIDREE
-823 EEKARAEKAAKDAE
+823 EEKAKAEKEAKNAE

-844 RRIRKDAKKDAKA
+844 KRMRKDAKKEAKA
-857 NGVTFDEAYLD
+857 NGAKFDEAYFEQFKRD
-868 KFRQEHADDYAVSTA
+868 HADDYVTPATAEDVSSDA
-883 DVDESADAP
+883 DPDEVTDAADSADN
-892 QDDVGANDA
+892 GA
-901 PQAAE
+901 E
-906 RPGDD
+906 
-911 TAADDTAKEGNSNE
+911 TAAKEDNDNE
-925 D
+925 N

>member
-12 GITQVKNA
+12 GLTQVKNT
-20 ASFIITDV
+20 ASFIVTDV
-28 TSHWSKPGKGNYVS
+28 TSHWSKPGKGNYVP

-90 AVQTIL
+90 TVQTIL

-113 RWGRFRPYLAIMGA
+113 RWGRFRPYLAIMGT
-127 PLAIISVIFVFLPF
+127 PLAILSIVFIFLPF
-141 ESMSYSDK
+141 ESMAYSQK
-149 YTAVFVFAI
+149 YMWVFIFAI

-183 ERSKV
+183 ERSKI

-196 SFAPTVYQLFV
+196 SFAPTIYQLFV

-222 YKFIVVP
+222 YKYIVVP
-229 IGILGVFLSFF
+229 IGVIGVFLSFF

-265 VAVWRNKYWWLRTV
+265 VAVWKNKYWWLRTI

-305 NVYGILQTVLSIASG
+305 TTYGILQTVLSIASG

-342 NVLNIVFIACMLA
+342 NILNIVFIACMLA

-404 EVAALIGTPVTILT
+404 EVAALIGTPVTILS
-418 GYFLPYI
+418 GYFLPFI

-438 YDPSVRNSLFY
+438 YDPNVRNSLFY

-478 IVLALK
+478 VVLALK

-491 YRTGDL
+491 YRTGDI

-513 ERRDAAQPDIKEKKE
+513 ERRDAVQPDTNEKKA
-528 EMKAAKAVFK
+528 EMKTAKQVFK
-538 TAQKEYE
+538 TAKAEYE
-545 ALYERIEKDTPKGEQ
+545 SLYESIEKATPKGQ
-560 VVKTDELLA
+560 AVVKTEELLA
-569 LEEIYHQQKQA
+569 LEEVYHQKKQA
-580 YKDARF
+580 YKDAKF
-586 AYKDACKLKRDK
+586 AYKDACKLRRDK
-598 EAIEEFIVPEI
+598 EAIEEFIDTEL
-609 GKWDTPKMQ
+609 GKWDTPKSQ
-618 VKLALSRAVVA
+618 VRLALAKTITS

-634 VVSTPLDLSGVQ
+634 VADTAPDLSSIEL
-646 VPDLTEWTRTLAE
+646 PDLTEWTVKQAEAKQRRAANRRFFSKDKDVSEYMPWAE
-659 KKHAAMQ
+659 KKAERT
-666 AKLDRRNGNKGDR
+666 LR
-679 SEHELTQKSST
+679 SLRS
-690 EVVLPPETLEW
+690 
-701 AQKKA
+701 
-706 ARLTKSLEALI
+706 LI
-717 KRTAL
+717 KRTEL
-722 RYRIMQKLS
+722 RYRLMQKLS
-731 KLFFPEGLVCD
+731 KLFFKNGLEYD
-742 YEEAYRKELE
+742 YEEAYKKELD
-752 VVCTT
+752 VQCFT

-768 RAAQFK
+768 RSAQFK

-788 EQVILDYDDR
+788 ETLLLDFGDR
-798 NNFFDHILGM
+798 NNFFDYILPM
-808 YDECVA
+808 YDECVIEA
-814 EAARIDREA
+814 ERIDREE
-823 EEKARAEKAAKDAE
+823 EEKAKAEKEAKNAE

-844 RRIRKDAKKDAKA
+844 KRMRKDAKKEAKA
-857 NGVTFDEAYLD
+857 NGAKFDEAYFEQFKRD
-868 KFRQEHADDYAVSTA
+868 HADDYVTPATAEDVSSDA
-883 DVDESADAP
+883 DPGEVADAADSADN
-892 QDDVGANDA
+892 GA
-901 PQAAE
+901 E
-906 RPGDD
+906 
-911 TAADDTAKEGNSNE
+911 TAAKEDNDNE
-925 D
+925 N

>member
-12 GITQVKNA
+12 GLTQVKNT
-20 ASFIITDV
+20 ASFIVTDV
-28 TSHWSKPGKGNYVS
+28 TSHWSKPGKGNYVP

-90 AVQTIL
+90 TVQTIL

-127 PLAIISVIFVFLPF
+127 PLAILSIIFIFLPF
-141 ESMSYSDK
+141 ESMAYSQK
-149 YTAVFVFAI
+149 YMWVFIFAI

-183 ERSKV
+183 ERSKI

-222 YKFIVVP
+222 YKYIVVP
-229 IGILGVFLSFF
+229 IGVIGVFLSFF

-265 VAVWRNKYWWLRTV
+265 VAVWKNKYWWLRTI

-305 NVYGILQTVLSIASG
+305 TTYGILQTILSIASG

-342 NVLNIVFIACMLA
+342 NILNIVFIACMLA

-404 EVAALIGTPVTILT
+404 EVAALIGTPVTILS
-418 GYFLPYI
+418 GYFLPFI

-438 YDPSVRNSLFY
+438 YDPNVRNSLFY

-491 YRTGDL
+491 YRTGDI

-513 ERRDAAQPDIKEKKE
+513 ERRDAVQPDTKEKKA
-528 EMKAAKAVFK
+528 EMKAAKQVFK
-538 TAQKEYE
+538 TAKAEYE
-545 ALYERIEKDTPKGEQ
+545 SLYESIEKATPKGQ
-560 VVKTDELLA
+560 AVVKTEELLA
-569 LEEIYHQQKQA
+569 LEEVYHQKKQA
-580 YKDARF
+580 YKDAKF
-586 AYKDACKLKRDK
+586 AYKDACKLRRDK
-598 EAIEEFIVPEI
+598 EAIEEFIDTEL
-609 GKWDTPKMQ
+609 GKWDTPKSQ
-618 VKLALSRAVVA
+618 VRLALAKAITS

-634 VVSTPLDLSGVQ
+634 VADTAPDLSSIEL
-646 VPDLTEWTRTLAE
+646 PDLTEWTVKQAEAKQRRAANRRFFSKDKDVSEYMPWAE
-659 KKHAAMQ
+659 KKAERT
-666 AKLDRRNGNKGDR
+666 LR
-679 SEHELTQKSST
+679 SLRS
-690 EVVLPPETLEW
+690 
-701 AQKKA
+701 
-706 ARLTKSLEALI
+706 LI
-717 KRTAL
+717 KRTEL
-722 RYRIMQKLS
+722 RYRLMQKLS
-731 KLFFPEGLVCD
+731 KLFFKNGLEYD
-742 YEEAYRKELE
+742 YEEAYKKELD
-752 VVCTT
+752 VQCFT

-768 RAAQFK
+768 RSAQFK

-788 EQVILDYDDR
+788 ETLLLDFGDR
-798 NNFFDHILGM
+798 NNFFDYILPM
-808 YDECVA
+808 YDECVIEA
-814 EAARIDREA
+814 ERIDREE
-823 EEKARAEKAAKDAE
+823 EEKAKAEKEAKNAE

-844 RRIRKDAKKDAKA
+844 KRMRKDAKKEAKA
-857 NGVTFDEAYLD
+857 NGAKFDEAYFEQFKRD
-868 KFRQEHADDYAVSTA
+868 HADDYVTPATAEDVSSDA
-883 DVDESADAP
+883 DPGEVTNAADSADN
-892 QDDVGANDA
+892 GA
-901 PQAAE
+901 E
-906 RPGDD
+906 
-911 TAADDTAKEGNSNE
+911 TAAKEDNDNE
-925 D
+925 N

>member
-12 GITQVKNA
+12 GLTQVKNT
-20 ASFIITDV
+20 ASFIVTDV
-28 TSHWSKPGKGNYVS
+28 TSHWSKPGKGNYVP

-90 AVQTIL
+90 TVQTIL

-127 PLAIISVIFVFLPF
+127 PLAILSIIFIFLPF
-141 ESMSYSDK
+141 ESMAYSQK
-149 YTAVFVFAI
+149 YMWVFVFAI

-183 ERSKV
+183 ERSKI

-196 SFAPTVYQLFV
+196 SFAPTIYQLFV

-222 YKFIVVP
+222 YKYIVVP
-229 IGILGVFLSFF
+229 IGVIGVFLSFF

-265 VAVWRNKYWWLRTV
+265 VAVWKNKYWWLRTI

-305 NVYGILQTVLSIASG
+305 TTYGILQTVLSIASG

-342 NVLNIVFIACMLA
+342 NILNIVFIACMLA

-404 EVAALIGTPVTILT
+404 EVAALIGTPVTILS
-418 GYFLPYI
+418 GYFLPFI

-438 YDPSVRNSLFY
+438 YDPNVRNSLFY

-478 IVLALK
+478 VVLALK

-491 YRTGDL
+491 YRTGDI

-513 ERRDAAQPDIKEKKE
+513 ERRDAVQPDTNEKKA
-528 EMKAAKAVFK
+528 EMKAAKQVFK
-538 TAQKEYE
+538 TAKAEYE
-545 ALYERIEKDTPKGEQ
+545 SLYESIEKATPKGQ
-560 VVKTDELLA
+560 AVVKTEELLA
-569 LEEIYHQQKQA
+569 LEEVYHQKKQA
-580 YKDARF
+580 YKDAKF
-586 AYKDACKLKRDK
+586 AYKDACKLRRDK
-598 EAIEEFIVPEI
+598 EAIEEFIDTEL
-609 GKWDTPKMQ
+609 GKWDTPKSQ
-618 VKLALSRAVVA
+618 VRLALAKAITS

-634 VVSTPLDLSGVQ
+634 VADTAPDLSSIEL
-646 VPDLTEWTRTLAE
+646 PDLTEWTVKQAEAKQRRAANRRFFSKDKDVSEYMPWAE
-659 KKHAAMQ
+659 KKAERT
-666 AKLDRRNGNKGDR
+666 LR
-679 SEHELTQKSST
+679 SLRS
-690 EVVLPPETLEW
+690 
-701 AQKKA
+701 
-706 ARLTKSLEALI
+706 LI
-717 KRTAL
+717 KRTEL
-722 RYRIMQKLS
+722 RYRLMQKLS
-731 KLFFPEGLVCD
+731 KLFFKNGLEYD
-742 YEEAYRKELE
+742 YEEAYKKELD
-752 VVCTT
+752 VQCFT

-768 RAAQFK
+768 RSAQFK

-788 EQVILDYDDR
+788 ETLLLDFGDR
-798 NNFFDHILGM
+798 NNFFDYILPM
-808 YDECVA
+808 YDECVIEA
-814 EAARIDREA
+814 ERIDREE
-823 EEKARAEKAAKDAE
+823 EEKAKAEKEAKNAE

-844 RRIRKDAKKDAKA
+844 KRMRKDAKKEAKA
-857 NGVTFDEAYLD
+857 NGAKFDEAYFEQFKRD
-868 KFRQEHADDYAVSTA
+868 HADDYVTPATA
-883 DVDESADAP
+883 EDISSDADPGEVADAADSADN
-892 QDDVGANDA
+892 GA
-901 PQAAE
+901 E
-906 RPGDD
+906 
-911 TAADDTAKEGNSNE
+911 TAAKEDNDNE
-925 D
+925 N

>member
-12 GITQVKNA
+12 GLTQVKNT
-20 ASFIITDV
+20 ASFIVTDV
-28 TSHWSKPGKGNYVS
+28 TSHWSKPGKGNYVP

-90 AVQTIL
+90 TVQTIL

-113 RWGRFRPYLAIMGA
+113 RWGRFRPYLAIMGT
-127 PLAIISVIFVFLPF
+127 PLAILSIVFIFLPF
-141 ESMSYSDK
+141 ESMAYSQK
-149 YTAVFVFAI
+149 YMWVFIFAI

-183 ERSKV
+183 ERSKI

-196 SFAPTVYQLFV
+196 SFAPTIYQLFV

-222 YKFIVVP
+222 YKYIVVP
-229 IGILGVFLSFF
+229 IGVIGVFLSFF

-265 VAVWRNKYWWLRTV
+265 VAVWKNKYWWLRTI

-305 NVYGILQTVLSIASG
+305 TTYGILQTVLSIASG

-342 NVLNIVFIACMLA
+342 NILNIVFIACMLA

-404 EVAALIGTPVTILT
+404 EVAALIGTPVTILS
-418 GYFLPYI
+418 GYFLPFI

-438 YDPSVRNSLFY
+438 YDPNVRNSLFY

-478 IVLALK
+478 VVLALK

-491 YRTGDL
+491 YRTGDI

-513 ERRDAAQPDIKEKKE
+513 ERRDAVQPDTNEKKA
-528 EMKAAKAVFK
+528 EMKAAKQVFK
-538 TAQKEYE
+538 TAKAEYE
-545 ALYERIEKDTPKGEQ
+545 SLYESIEKATPKGQ
-560 VVKTDELLA
+560 AVVKTEELLA
-569 LEEIYHQQKQA
+569 LEEVYHQKKQA
-580 YKDARF
+580 YKDAKF
-586 AYKDACKLKRDK
+586 AYKDACKLRRDK
-598 EAIEEFIVPEI
+598 EAIEEFIDTEL
-609 GKWDTPKMQ
+609 GKWDTPKSQ
-618 VKLALSRAVVA
+618 VRLALAKAITS

-634 VVSTPLDLSGVQ
+634 VADTAPDLSSIEL
-646 VPDLTEWTRTLAE
+646 PDLTEWTVKQAEAKQRRAANRRFFSKDKDVSEYMPWAE
-659 KKHAAMQ
+659 KKAERT
-666 AKLDRRNGNKGDR
+666 LR
-679 SEHELTQKSST
+679 SLRS
-690 EVVLPPETLEW
+690 
-701 AQKKA
+701 
-706 ARLTKSLEALI
+706 LI
-717 KRTAL
+717 KRTEL
-722 RYRIMQKLS
+722 RYRLMQKLS
-731 KLFFPEGLVCD
+731 KLFFKNGLEYD
-742 YEEAYRKELE
+742 YEEAYKKELD
-752 VVCTT
+752 VQCFT

-768 RAAQFK
+768 RSAQFK

-788 EQVILDYDDR
+788 ETLLLDFGDR
-798 NNFFDHILGM
+798 NNFFDYILPM
-808 YDECVA
+808 YDECVIEA
-814 EAARIDREA
+814 ERIDREE
-823 EEKARAEKAAKDAE
+823 EEKAKAEKEAKNAE

-844 RRIRKDAKKDAKA
+844 KRMRKDAKKEAKA
-857 NGVTFDEAYLD
+857 NGAKFDEAYFEQFKRD
-868 KFRQEHADDYAVSTA
+868 HADDYVTPATAEDVSSDA
-883 DVDESADAP
+883 DPGEVTDAADSADN
-892 QDDVGANDA
+892 GA
-901 PQAAE
+901 E
-906 RPGDD
+906 
-911 TAADDTAKEGNSNE
+911 TAAKEDNDNE
-925 D
+925 N

>member
-12 GITQVKNA
+12 GLTQVKNT
-20 ASFIITDV
+20 ASFIVTDV
-28 TSHWSKPGKGNYVS
+28 TSHWSKPGKGNYVP

-90 AVQTIL
+90 TVQTIL

-127 PLAIISVIFVFLPF
+127 PLAILSIVFIFLPF
-141 ESMSYSDK
+141 ESMAYSQK
-149 YTAVFVFAI
+149 YMWVFIFAI

-183 ERSKV
+183 ERSKI

-196 SFAPTVYQLFV
+196 SFAPTIYQLFV

-222 YKFIVVP
+222 YKYIVVP
-229 IGILGVFLSFF
+229 IGVIGVFLSFF

-265 VAVWRNKYWWLRTV
+265 VAVWKNKYWWLRTI

-305 NVYGILQTVLSIASG
+305 TTYGILQTVLSIASG

-342 NVLNIVFIACMLA
+342 NILNIVFIACMLA

-404 EVAALIGTPVTILT
+404 EVAALIGTPVTILS
-418 GYFLPYI
+418 GYFLPFI

-438 YDPSVRNSLFY
+438 YDPNVRNSLFY

-478 IVLALK
+478 VVLALK

-491 YRTGDL
+491 YRTGDI

-513 ERRDAAQPDIKEKKE
+513 ERRDAVQPDTNEKKA
-528 EMKAAKAVFK
+528 EMKTAKQVFK
-538 TAQKEYE
+538 TAKAEYE
-545 ALYERIEKDTPKGEQ
+545 SLYESIEKATPKGQ
-560 VVKTDELLA
+560 AVVKTEELLA
-569 LEEIYHQQKQA
+569 LEEVYHQKKQA
-580 YKDARF
+580 YKDAKF
-586 AYKDACKLKRDK
+586 AYKDACKLRRDK
-598 EAIEEFIVPEI
+598 EAIEEFIDTEL
-609 GKWDTPKMQ
+609 GKWDTPKSQ
-618 VKLALSRAVVA
+618 VRLALAKAITS

-634 VVSTPLDLSGVQ
+634 VADTAPDLSSIEL
-646 VPDLTEWTRTLAE
+646 PDLTEWTVKQAEAKQRRAANRRFFSKDKDVSEYMPWAE
-659 KKHAAMQ
+659 KKAERT
-666 AKLDRRNGNKGDR
+666 LR
-679 SEHELTQKSST
+679 SLRS
-690 EVVLPPETLEW
+690 
-701 AQKKA
+701 
-706 ARLTKSLEALI
+706 LI
-717 KRTAL
+717 KRTEL
-722 RYRIMQKLS
+722 RYRLMQKLS
-731 KLFFPEGLVCD
+731 KLFFKNGLEYD
-742 YEEAYRKELE
+742 YEEAYKKELD
-752 VVCTT
+752 VQCFT

-768 RAAQFK
+768 RSAQFK

-788 EQVILDYDDR
+788 ETLLLDFGDR
-798 NNFFDHILGM
+798 NNFFDYILPM
-808 YDECVA
+808 YDECVIEA
-814 EAARIDREA
+814 ERIDREE
-823 EEKARAEKAAKDAE
+823 EEKAKAEKEAKNAE

-844 RRIRKDAKKDAKA
+844 KRMRKDAKKEAKA
-857 NGVTFDEAYLD
+857 NGAKFDEAYFEQFKRD
-868 KFRQEHADDYAVSTA
+868 HADDYVTPATAEDVSSDA
-883 DVDESADAP
+883 DPGEVTDAADSADN
-892 QDDVGANDA
+892 GA
-901 PQAAE
+901 E
-906 RPGDD
+906 
-911 TAADDTAKEGNSNE
+911 TAAKEDNDNE
-925 D
+925 N

>member
-12 GITQVKNA
+12 GLTQVKNT

-28 TSHWSKPGKGNYVS
+28 TSHWSKPGKGNYVP

-90 AVQTIL
+90 TVQTIL

-127 PLAIISVIFVFLPF
+127 PLAILSIVFIFLPF
-141 ESMSYSDK
+141 ESMAYSQK
-149 YTAVFVFAI
+149 YMWVFIFAI

-183 ERSKV
+183 ERSKI

-196 SFAPTVYQLFV
+196 SFAPTIYQLFV

-222 YKFIVVP
+222 YKYIVVP
-229 IGILGVFLSFF
+229 IGVIGVFLSFF

-265 VAVWRNKYWWLRTV
+265 VAVWKNKYWWLRTI

-305 NVYGILQTVLSIASG
+305 TTYGILQTVLSIASG

-342 NVLNIVFIACMLA
+342 NILNIVFIACMLA

-404 EVAALIGTPVTILT
+404 EVAALIGTPVTILS
-418 GYFLPYI
+418 GYFLPFI

-438 YDPSVRNSLFY
+438 YDPNVRNSLFY

-478 IVLALK
+478 VVLALK

-491 YRTGDL
+491 YRTGDI

-513 ERRDAAQPDIKEKKE
+513 ERRDAVQPDTNEKKA
-528 EMKAAKAVFK
+528 EMKAAKQVFK
-538 TAQKEYE
+538 TAKAEYE
-545 ALYERIEKDTPKGEQ
+545 SLYESIEKATPKGQ
-560 VVKTDELLA
+560 AVVKTEELLA
-569 LEEIYHQQKQA
+569 LEEVYHQKKQA
-580 YKDARF
+580 YKDAKF
-586 AYKDACKLKRDK
+586 AYKDACKLRRDK
-598 EAIEEFIVPEI
+598 EAIEEFIDTEL
-609 GKWDTPKMQ
+609 GKWDTPKSQ
-618 VKLALSRAVVA
+618 VRLALAKAITS

-634 VVSTPLDLSGVQ
+634 VADTAPDLSSIEL
-646 VPDLTEWTRTLAE
+646 PDLTEWTVKQAEAKQRRAANRRFFSKDKDVSEYMPWAE
-659 KKHAAMQ
+659 KKAERT
-666 AKLDRRNGNKGDR
+666 LR
-679 SEHELTQKSST
+679 SLRS
-690 EVVLPPETLEW
+690 
-701 AQKKA
+701 
-706 ARLTKSLEALI
+706 LI
-717 KRTAL
+717 KRTEL
-722 RYRIMQKLS
+722 RYRLMQKLS
-731 KLFFPEGLVCD
+731 KLFFKNGLEYD
-742 YEEAYRKELE
+742 YEEAYKKELD
-752 VVCTT
+752 VQCFT

-768 RAAQFK
+768 RSAQFK

-788 EQVILDYDDR
+788 ETLLLDFGDR
-798 NNFFDHILGM
+798 NNFFDYILPM
-808 YDECVA
+808 YDECVIEA
-814 EAARIDREA
+814 ERIDREE
-823 EEKARAEKAAKDAE
+823 EEKAKAEKEAKNAE

-844 RRIRKDAKKDAKA
+844 KRMRKDAKKEAKA
-857 NGVTFDEAYLD
+857 NGAKFDEAYFEQFKRD
-868 KFRQEHADDYAVSTA
+868 HADDYVTPATAEDVSSDA
-883 DVDESADAP
+883 DPGEVTDAADSADN
-892 QDDVGANDA
+892 GA
-901 PQAAE
+901 E
-906 RPGDD
+906 
-911 TAADDTAKEGNSNE
+911 TAAKEDNDNE
-925 D
+925 N

>member
-12 GITQVKNA
+12 GLTQVKNT
-20 ASFIITDV
+20 ASFIVTDV
-28 TSHWSKPGKGNYVS
+28 TSHWSKPGKGNYVP

-90 AVQTIL
+90 TVQTIL

-127 PLAIISVIFVFLPF
+127 PLAILSIVFIFLPF
-141 ESMSYSDK
+141 ESMAYSQK
-149 YTAVFVFAI
+149 YMWVFIFAI

-183 ERSKV
+183 ERSKI

-196 SFAPTVYQLFV
+196 SFAPTIYQLFV

-222 YKFIVVP
+222 YKYIVVP
-229 IGILGVFLSFF
+229 IGVIGVFLSFF

-265 VAVWRNKYWWLRTV
+265 VAVWKNKYWWLRTI

-305 NVYGILQTVLSIASG
+305 TTYGILQTVLSIASG

-342 NVLNIVFIACMLA
+342 NILNIVFIACMLA

-404 EVAALIGTPVTILT
+404 EVAALIGTPVTILS
-418 GYFLPYI
+418 GYFLPFI

-438 YDPSVRNSLFY
+438 YDPNVRNSLFY

-478 IVLALK
+478 VVLALK

-491 YRTGDL
+491 YRTGDI

-513 ERRDAAQPDIKEKKE
+513 ERRDAVQPDTNEKKA
-528 EMKAAKAVFK
+528 EMKTAKQVFK
-538 TAQKEYE
+538 TAKAEYE
-545 ALYERIEKDTPKGEQ
+545 SLYESIEKATPKGQ
-560 VVKTDELLA
+560 AVVKTEELLA
-569 LEEIYHQQKQA
+569 LEEVYHQKKQA
-580 YKDARF
+580 YKDAKF
-586 AYKDACKLKRDK
+586 AYKDACKLRRDK
-598 EAIEEFIVPEI
+598 EAIEEFIDTEL
-609 GKWDTPKMQ
+609 GKWDTPKSQ
-618 VKLALSRAVVA
+618 VRLALAKAITS

-634 VVSTPLDLSGVQ
+634 VADTAPDLSSIEL
-646 VPDLTEWTRTLAE
+646 PDLTEWTVKQAEAKQRRAANRRFFSKDKDVSEYMPWAE
-659 KKHAAMQ
+659 KKAERT
-666 AKLDRRNGNKGDR
+666 LR
-679 SEHELTQKSST
+679 SLRS
-690 EVVLPPETLEW
+690 
-701 AQKKA
+701 
-706 ARLTKSLEALI
+706 LI
-717 KRTAL
+717 KRTEL
-722 RYRIMQKLS
+722 RYRLMQKLS
-731 KLFFPEGLVCD
+731 KLFFKNGLEYD
-742 YEEAYRKELE
+742 YEEAYKKELD
-752 VVCTT
+752 VQCFT

-768 RAAQFK
+768 RSAQFK
-774 YNRFASAYKLYIES
+774 YNRFASAYKQYIES
-788 EQVILDYDDR
+788 ETLLLDFGDR
-798 NNFFDHILGM
+798 NNFFDYILPM
-808 YDECVA
+808 YDECVIEA
-814 EAARIDREA
+814 ERIDREE
-823 EEKARAEKAAKDAE
+823 EEKAKAEKEAKNAE

-844 RRIRKDAKKDAKA
+844 KRMRKDAKKEAKA
-857 NGVTFDEAYLD
+857 NGAKFDEAYFEQFKRD
-868 KFRQEHADDYAVSTA
+868 HADDYVTPATAEDVSSDA
-883 DVDESADAP
+883 DPGEVTDAADSAHN
-892 QDDVGANDA
+892 GA
-901 PQAAE
+901 E
-906 RPGDD
+906 
-911 TAADDTAKEGNSNE
+911 TAAKEDNDNE
-925 D
+925 N

>member
-12 GITQVKNA
+12 GLTQVKNT
-20 ASFIITDV
+20 ASFIVTDV
-28 TSHWSKPGKGNYVS
+28 TSHWSKPGKGNYVP

-90 AVQTIL
+90 TVQTIL

-113 RWGRFRPYLAIMGA
+113 RWGRFRPYLAIMGT
-127 PLAIISVIFVFLPF
+127 PLAILSIVFIFLPF
-141 ESMSYSDK
+141 ESMAYSQK
-149 YTAVFVFAI
+149 YMWVFIFAI

-183 ERSKV
+183 ERSKI

-196 SFAPTVYQLFV
+196 SFAPTIYQLFV

-222 YKFIVVP
+222 YKYIVVP
-229 IGILGVFLSFF
+229 IGVIGVFLSFF

-265 VAVWRNKYWWLRTV
+265 VAVWKNKYWWLRTI

-305 NVYGILQTVLSIASG
+305 TTYGILQTVLSIASG

-342 NVLNIVFIACMLA
+342 NILNIVFIACMLA

-404 EVAALIGTPVTILT
+404 EVAALIGTPVTILS
-418 GYFLPYI
+418 GYFLPFI

-438 YDPSVRNSLFY
+438 YDPNVRNSLFY

-478 IVLALK
+478 VVLALK

-491 YRTGDL
+491 YRTGDI

-513 ERRDAAQPDIKEKKE
+513 ERRDAVQPDTNEKKAE
-528 EMKAAKAVFK
+528 KKAAKQVFK
-538 TAQKEYE
+538 TAKAEYE
-545 ALYERIEKDTPKGEQ
+545 SLYESIEKATPKGQ
-560 VVKTDELLA
+560 AVVKTEELLA
-569 LEEIYHQQKQA
+569 LEEVYHQKKQA
-580 YKDARF
+580 YKDAKF
-586 AYKDACKLKRDK
+586 AYKDACKLRRDK
-598 EAIEEFIVPEI
+598 EAIEEFIDTEL
-609 GKWDTPKMQ
+609 GKWDTPKSQ
-618 VKLALSRAVVA
+618 VRLALAKAITS

-634 VVSTPLDLSGVQ
+634 VADTAPDLSSIEL
-646 VPDLTEWTRTLAE
+646 PDLTEWTVKQAEAKQRRAANRRFFSKDKDVSEYMPWAE
-659 KKHAAMQ
+659 KKAERT
-666 AKLDRRNGNKGDR
+666 LR
-679 SEHELTQKSST
+679 SLRS
-690 EVVLPPETLEW
+690 
-701 AQKKA
+701 
-706 ARLTKSLEALI
+706 LI
-717 KRTAL
+717 KRTEL
-722 RYRIMQKLS
+722 RYRLMQKLS
-731 KLFFPEGLVCD
+731 KLFFKNGLEYD
-742 YEEAYRKELE
+742 YEEAYKKELD
-752 VVCTT
+752 VQCFT

-768 RAAQFK
+768 RSAQFK

-788 EQVILDYDDR
+788 ETLLLDFGDR
-798 NNFFDHILGM
+798 NNFFDYILPM
-808 YDECVA
+808 YDECVIEA
-814 EAARIDREA
+814 ERIDREE
-823 EEKARAEKAAKDAE
+823 EEKAKAEKEAKNAE

-844 RRIRKDAKKDAKA
+844 KRMRKDAKKEAKA
-857 NGVTFDEAYLD
+857 NGAKFDEAYFEQFKRD
-868 KFRQEHADDYAVSTA
+868 HADDYVTPAAAEDVSSDA
-883 DVDESADAP
+883 DPGEVADAADSADN
-892 QDDVGANDA
+892 GA
-901 PQAAE
+901 E
-906 RPGDD
+906 
-911 TAADDTAKEGNSNE
+911 TAAKEDNDNE
-925 D
+925 N

>member
-12 GITQVKNA
+12 GLTQVKNT
-20 ASFIITDV
+20 ASFIVTDV
-28 TSHWSKPGKGNYVS
+28 TSHWSKPGKGNYVP

-90 AVQTIL
+90 TVQTIL

-127 PLAIISVIFVFLPF
+127 PLAILSIVFIFLPF
-141 ESMSYSDK
+141 ESMAYSQK
-149 YTAVFVFAI
+149 YMWVFIFAI

-183 ERSKV
+183 ERSKI

-196 SFAPTVYQLFV
+196 SFAPTIYQLFV

-222 YKFIVVP
+222 YKYIVVP
-229 IGILGVFLSFF
+229 IGVIGVFLSFF

-265 VAVWRNKYWWLRTV
+265 VAVWKNKYWWLRTI

-305 NVYGILQTVLSIASG
+305 TTYGILQTVLSIASG

-342 NVLNIVFIACMLA
+342 NILNIVFIACMLA

-404 EVAALIGTPVTILT
+404 EVAALIGTPVTILS
-418 GYFLPYI
+418 GYFLPFI

-438 YDPSVRNSLFY
+438 YDPNVRNSLFY

-478 IVLALK
+478 VVLALK

-491 YRTGDL
+491 YRTGDI

-513 ERRDAAQPDIKEKKE
+513 ERRDAVQPDTNEKKA
-528 EMKAAKAVFK
+528 EMKAAKQVFK
-538 TAQKEYE
+538 TAKAEYE
-545 ALYERIEKDTPKGEQ
+545 SLYESIEKATPKGQ
-560 VVKTDELLA
+560 AVVKTEELLA
-569 LEEIYHQQKQA
+569 LEEVYHQKKQA
-580 YKDARF
+580 YKDAKF
-586 AYKDACKLKRDK
+586 AYKDACKLRRDK
-598 EAIEEFIVPEI
+598 EAIEEFIDTEL
-609 GKWDTPKMQ
+609 GKWDTPKSQ
-618 VKLALSRAVVA
+618 VRLALAKAITS

-634 VVSTPLDLSGVQ
+634 VADTAPDLSSIEL
-646 VPDLTEWTRTLAE
+646 PDLTEWAVKQAEAKQRRAANRRFFSKDKDVSEYMPWAE
-659 KKHAAMQ
+659 KKAERT
-666 AKLDRRNGNKGDR
+666 LR
-679 SEHELTQKSST
+679 SLRS
-690 EVVLPPETLEW
+690 
-701 AQKKA
+701 
-706 ARLTKSLEALI
+706 LI
-717 KRTAL
+717 KRTEL
-722 RYRIMQKLS
+722 RYRLMQKLS
-731 KLFFPEGLVCD
+731 KLFFKNGLEYD
-742 YEEAYRKELE
+742 YEEAYKKELD
-752 VVCTT
+752 VQCFT

-768 RAAQFK
+768 RSAQFK

-788 EQVILDYDDR
+788 ETLLLDFGDR
-798 NNFFDHILGM
+798 NNFFDYILPM
-808 YDECVA
+808 YDECVIEA
-814 EAARIDREA
+814 ERIDREE
-823 EEKARAEKAAKDAE
+823 EEKAKAEKEAKNAE

-844 RRIRKDAKKDAKA
+844 KRMRKDAKKEAKA
-857 NGVTFDEAYLD
+857 NGAKFDEAYFEQFKRD
-868 KFRQEHADDYAVSTA
+868 HADDYVTPATAEDVSSDA
-883 DVDESADAP
+883 DPGEVTDAADSADN
-892 QDDVGANDA
+892 GA
-901 PQAAE
+901 E
-906 RPGDD
+906 
-911 TAADDTAKEGNSNE
+911 TAAKEDNDNE
-925 D
+925 N

>member
-12 GITQVKNA
+12 GLTQVKNT

-28 TSHWSKPGKGNYVS
+28 ISHWSKPGKGNYVP

-90 AVQTIL
+90 TVQTIL

-127 PLAIISVIFVFLPF
+127 PLAILSIVFIFLPF
-141 ESMSYSDK
+141 ESMAYSQK
-149 YTAVFVFAI
+149 YMWVFIFAI

-183 ERSKV
+183 ERSKI

-196 SFAPTVYQLFV
+196 SFAPTIYQLFV

-222 YKFIVVP
+222 YKYIVVP
-229 IGILGVFLSFF
+229 IGVIGVFLSFF

-265 VAVWRNKYWWLRTV
+265 VAVWKNKYWWLRTI

-305 NVYGILQTVLSIASG
+305 TTYGILQTVLSIASG

-342 NVLNIVFIACMLA
+342 NILNIVFIACMLA

-404 EVAALIGTPVTILT
+404 EVAALIGTPVTILS
-418 GYFLPYI
+418 GYFLPFI

-438 YDPSVRNSLFY
+438 YDPNVRNSLFY

-478 IVLALK
+478 VVLALK

-491 YRTGDL
+491 YRTGDI

-513 ERRDAAQPDIKEKKE
+513 ERRDAVQPDTNEKKA
-528 EMKAAKAVFK
+528 EMKTAKQVFK
-538 TAQKEYE
+538 TAKAEYE
-545 ALYERIEKDTPKGEQ
+545 SLYESIEKATPKGQ
-560 VVKTDELLA
+560 AVVKTEELLA
-569 LEEIYHQQKQA
+569 LEEVYHQKKQA
-580 YKDARF
+580 YKDAKF
-586 AYKDACKLKRDK
+586 AYKDACKLRRDK
-598 EAIEEFIVPEI
+598 EAIEEFIDTEL
-609 GKWDTPKMQ
+609 GKWDTPKSQ
-618 VKLALSRAVVA
+618 VRLALAKAITS

-634 VVSTPLDLSGVQ
+634 VADTAPDLSSIEL
-646 VPDLTEWTRTLAE
+646 PDLTEWTVKQAEAKQRRAANRRFFSKDKDVSEYMPWAE
-659 KKHAAMQ
+659 KKAERT
-666 AKLDRRNGNKGDR
+666 LR
-679 SEHELTQKSST
+679 SLRS
-690 EVVLPPETLEW
+690 
-701 AQKKA
+701 
-706 ARLTKSLEALI
+706 LI
-717 KRTAL
+717 KRTEL
-722 RYRIMQKLS
+722 RYRLMQKLS
-731 KLFFPEGLVCD
+731 KLFFKNGLEYD
-742 YEEAYRKELE
+742 YEEAYKKELD
-752 VVCTT
+752 VQCFT

-768 RAAQFK
+768 RSAQFK

-788 EQVILDYDDR
+788 ETLLLDFGDR
-798 NNFFDHILGM
+798 NNFFDYILPM
-808 YDECVA
+808 YDECVIEA
-814 EAARIDREA
+814 ERIDREE
-823 EEKARAEKAAKDAE
+823 EEKAKAEKEAKNAE

-844 RRIRKDAKKDAKA
+844 KRMRKDAKKEAKA
-857 NGVTFDEAYLD
+857 NGAKFDEAYFEQFKRD
-868 KFRQEHADDYAVSTA
+868 HADDYVTPATAEDVSSDA
-883 DVDESADAP
+883 DPGEVTDAADSADN
-892 QDDVGANDA
+892 GA
-901 PQAAE
+901 E
-906 RPGDD
+906 
-911 TAADDTAKEGNSNE
+911 TAAKEDNDNE
-925 D
+925 N

>member
-12 GITQVKNA
+12 GLTQVKNT
-20 ASFIITDV
+20 ASFIVTDV
-28 TSHWSKPGKGNYVS
+28 TSHWSKPGKGNYVP

-90 AVQTIL
+90 TVQTIL

-105 KIVDNTNT
+105 KLVDNTNT

-127 PLAIISVIFVFLPF
+127 PLAILSIVFIFLPF
-141 ESMSYSDK
+141 ESMAYSQK
-149 YTAVFVFAI
+149 YMWVFIFAI

-183 ERSKV
+183 ERSKI

-222 YKFIVVP
+222 YKYIVVP
-229 IGILGVFLSFF
+229 IGVIGVFLSFF

-265 VAVWRNKYWWLRTV
+265 VAVWKNKYWWLRTI

-305 NVYGILQTVLSIASG
+305 TTYGILQTVLSIASG

-342 NVLNIVFIACMLA
+342 NILNIVFIACMLA

-404 EVAALIGTPVTILT
+404 EVAALIGTPVTILS
-418 GYFLPYI
+418 GYFLPFI

-438 YDPSVRNSLFY
+438 YDPNVRNSLFY

-478 IVLALK
+478 VVLALK

-491 YRTGDL
+491 YRTGDI

-513 ERRDAAQPDIKEKKE
+513 ERRDAVQPDTNEKKA
-528 EMKAAKAVFK
+528 EMKTAKQVFK
-538 TAQKEYE
+538 TAKAEYE
-545 ALYERIEKDTPKGEQ
+545 SLYESIEKATPKGQ
-560 VVKTDELLA
+560 AVVKTEELLA
-569 LEEIYHQQKQA
+569 LEEVYHQKKQA
-580 YKDARF
+580 YKDAKF
-586 AYKDACKLKRDK
+586 AYKDACKLRRDK
-598 EAIEEFIVPEI
+598 EAIEEFIDTEL
-609 GKWDTPKMQ
+609 GKWDTPKSQ
-618 VKLALSRAVVA
+618 VRLALAKAITS

-634 VVSTPLDLSGVQ
+634 VADTAPDLSSIEL
-646 VPDLTEWTRTLAE
+646 PDLTEWTVKQAEAKQRRAANRRFFSKDKDVSEYMPWAE
-659 KKHAAMQ
+659 KKAERT
-666 AKLDRRNGNKGDR
+666 LR
-679 SEHELTQKSST
+679 SLRS
-690 EVVLPPETLEW
+690 
-701 AQKKA
+701 
-706 ARLTKSLEALI
+706 LI
-717 KRTAL
+717 KRTEL
-722 RYRIMQKLS
+722 RYRLMQKLS
-731 KLFFPEGLVCD
+731 KLFFKNGLEYD
-742 YEEAYRKELE
+742 YEEAYKKELD
-752 VVCTT
+752 VQCFT

-768 RAAQFK
+768 RSAQFK

-788 EQVILDYDDR
+788 ETLLLDFGDR
-798 NNFFDHILGM
+798 NNFFDYILPM
-808 YDECVA
+808 YDECVIEA
-814 EAARIDREA
+814 ERIDREE
-823 EEKARAEKAAKDAE
+823 EEKAKAEKEAKNAE

-844 RRIRKDAKKDAKA
+844 KRMRKDAKKEAKA
-857 NGVTFDEAYLD
+857 NGAKFDEAYFEQFKRD
-868 KFRQEHADDYAVSTA
+868 HADDYVTPATAEDVSSDA
-883 DVDESADAP
+883 DPGEVTDAADSADN
-892 QDDVGANDA
+892 GA
-901 PQAAE
+901 E
-906 RPGDD
+906 
-911 TAADDTAKEGNSNE
+911 TAAKEDNDNE
-925 D
+925 N

>member
-12 GITQVKNA
+12 GLTQVKNT
-20 ASFIITDV
+20 ASFIVTDV
-28 TSHWSKPGKGNYVS
+28 TSHWSKPGKGNYVP

-90 AVQTIL
+90 TVQTIL

-127 PLAIISVIFVFLPF
+127 PLAILSIIFIFLPF
-141 ESMSYSDK
+141 ESMAYSQK
-149 YTAVFVFAI
+149 YMWVFIFAI

-183 ERSKV
+183 ERSKI

-196 SFAPTVYQLFV
+196 SFAPTIYQLFV

-222 YKFIVVP
+222 YKYIVVP
-229 IGILGVFLSFF
+229 IGVIGVFLSFF

-265 VAVWRNKYWWLRTV
+265 VAVWKNKYWWLRTI

-305 NVYGILQTVLSIASG
+305 TTYGILQTVLSIASG

-342 NVLNIVFIACMLA
+342 NILNIVFIACMLA

-404 EVAALIGTPVTILT
+404 EVAALIGTPVTILS
-418 GYFLPYI
+418 GYFLPFI

-438 YDPSVRNSLFY
+438 YDPNVRNSLFY

-478 IVLALK
+478 VVLALK

-491 YRTGDL
+491 YRTGDI

-513 ERRDAAQPDIKEKKE
+513 ERRDAVQPDTNEKKA
-528 EMKAAKAVFK
+528 EMKTAKQVFK
-538 TAQKEYE
+538 TAKAEYE
-545 ALYERIEKDTPKGEQ
+545 SLYESIEKATPKGQ
-560 VVKTDELLA
+560 AVVKTEELLA
-569 LEEIYHQQKQA
+569 LEEVYHQKKQA
-580 YKDARF
+580 YKDAKF
-586 AYKDACKLKRDK
+586 AYKDACKLRRDK
-598 EAIEEFIVPEI
+598 EAIEEFIDTEL
-609 GKWDTPKMQ
+609 GKWDTPKSQ
-618 VKLALSRAVVA
+618 VRLALAKAITS

-634 VVSTPLDLSGVQ
+634 VADTAPDLSSIEL
-646 VPDLTEWTRTLAE
+646 PDLTEWTVKQAEAKQRRAANRRFFSKDKDVSEYMPWAE
-659 KKHAAMQ
+659 KKAERT
-666 AKLDRRNGNKGDR
+666 LR
-679 SEHELTQKSST
+679 SLRS
-690 EVVLPPETLEW
+690 
-701 AQKKA
+701 
-706 ARLTKSLEALI
+706 LI
-717 KRTAL
+717 KRTEL
-722 RYRIMQKLS
+722 RYRLMQKLS
-731 KLFFPEGLVCD
+731 KLFFKNGLEYD
-742 YEEAYRKELE
+742 YEEAYKKELD
-752 VVCTT
+752 VQCFT

-768 RAAQFK
+768 RSAQFK

-788 EQVILDYDDR
+788 ETLLLDFGDR
-798 NNFFDHILGM
+798 NNFFDYILPM
-808 YDECVA
+808 YDECVIEA
-814 EAARIDREA
+814 ERIDREE
-823 EEKARAEKAAKDAE
+823 EEKAKAEKEAKNAE

-844 RRIRKDAKKDAKA
+844 KRMRKDAKKEAKA
-857 NGVTFDEAYLD
+857 NGAKFDEAYFEQFKRD
-868 KFRQEHADDYAVSTA
+868 HADDYVTPATAEDVSSDA
-883 DVDESADAP
+883 DPGEVADAADSADN
-892 QDDVGANDA
+892 GA
-901 PQAAE
+901 E
-906 RPGDD
+906 
-911 TAADDTAKEGNSNE
+911 TAAKEDNDNE
-925 D
+925 N

>member
-12 GITQVKNA
+12 GLTQVKNT
-20 ASFIITDV
+20 ASFIVTDV
-28 TSHWSKPGKGNYVS
+28 TSHWSKPGKGNYVP

-90 AVQTIL
+90 TVQTIL

-127 PLAIISVIFVFLPF
+127 PLAILSIVFIFLPF
-141 ESMSYSDK
+141 ESMAYSQK
-149 YTAVFVFAI
+149 YMWVFIFAI

-183 ERSKV
+183 ERSKI

-196 SFAPTVYQLFV
+196 SFAPTIYQLFV

-222 YKFIVVP
+222 YKYIVVP
-229 IGILGVFLSFF
+229 IGVIGVFLSFF

-265 VAVWRNKYWWLRTV
+265 VAVWKNKYWWLRTI

-305 NVYGILQTVLSIASG
+305 TTYGILQTVLSIASG

-342 NVLNIVFIACMLA
+342 NILNIVFIACMLA

-404 EVAALIGTPVTILT
+404 EVAALIGTPVTILS
-418 GYFLPYI
+418 GYFLPFI

-438 YDPSVRNSLFY
+438 YDPNVRNSLFY

-478 IVLALK
+478 VVLALK

-491 YRTGDL
+491 YRTGDI

-513 ERRDAAQPDIKEKKE
+513 ERRDAVQPDTNEKKA
-528 EMKAAKAVFK
+528 EMKTAKQVFK
-538 TAQKEYE
+538 TAKAEYE
-545 ALYERIEKDTPKGEQ
+545 SLYESIEKATPKGQ
-560 VVKTDELLA
+560 AVVKTEELLA
-569 LEEIYHQQKQA
+569 LEEVYHQKKQA
-580 YKDARF
+580 YKDAKF
-586 AYKDACKLKRDK
+586 AYKDACKLRRDK
-598 EAIEEFIVPEI
+598 EAIEEFIDTEL
-609 GKWDTPKMQ
+609 GKWDTPKSQ
-618 VKLALSRAVVA
+618 VRLALAKAITS

-634 VVSTPLDLSGVQ
+634 VADTAPDLSSIEL
-646 VPDLTEWTRTLAE
+646 PDLTEWTVKQAEAKQRRAANRRFFSKDKDVSEYMPWAE
-659 KKHAAMQ
+659 KKAERT
-666 AKLDRRNGNKGDR
+666 LR
-679 SEHELTQKSST
+679 SLRS
-690 EVVLPPETLEW
+690 
-701 AQKKA
+701 
-706 ARLTKSLEALI
+706 LI
-717 KRTAL
+717 KRTEL
-722 RYRIMQKLS
+722 RYRLMQKLS
-731 KLFFPEGLVCD
+731 KLFFKNGLEYD
-742 YEEAYRKELE
+742 YEEAYKKELD
-752 VVCTT
+752 VQCFT

-768 RAAQFK
+768 RSAQFK

-788 EQVILDYDDR
+788 ETLLLDFGDR
-798 NNFFDHILGM
+798 NNFFDYILPM
-808 YDECVA
+808 YDECVIEA
-814 EAARIDREA
+814 ERIDREE
-823 EEKARAEKAAKDAE
+823 EEKAKAEKEAKNAE

-844 RRIRKDAKKDAKA
+844 KRMRKDAKKEAKA
-857 NGVTFDEAYLD
+857 NGAKFDEAYFEQFKRD
-868 KFRQEHADDYAVSTA
+868 HADDYVTPATAEDVSSDA
-883 DVDESADAP
+883 DPGEVADAADSADN
-892 QDDVGANDA
+892 GA
-901 PQAAE
+901 E
-906 RPGDD
+906 
-911 TAADDTAKEGNSNE
+911 TAAKEDNDNE
-925 D
+925 N

>member
-90 AVQTIL
+90 TVQTIL

-229 IGILGVFLSFF
+229 IGIIGVFLSFF

-342 NVLNIVFIACMLA
+342 NVLNIVFIGCMLA

-449 MLCALSI
+449 ML
-456 LGAALNLAPYFLYN
+456 
-470 LSREKHSM
+470 
-478 IVLALK
+478 
-484 YRAANTD
+484 
-491 YRTGDL
+491 
-497 TPHQVKDLVE
+497 
-507 SYNYMV
+507 
-513 ERRDAAQPDIKEKKE
+513 
-528 EMKAAKAVFK
+528 
-538 TAQKEYE
+538 
-545 ALYERIEKDTPKGEQ
+545 
-560 VVKTDELLA
+560 
-569 LEEIYHQQKQA
+569 
-580 YKDARF
+580 
-586 AYKDACKLKRDK
+586 
-598 EAIEEFIVPEI
+598 
-609 GKWDTPKMQ
+609 
-618 VKLALSRAVVA
+618 
-629 IDKND
+629 
-634 VVSTPLDLSGVQ
+634 
-646 VPDLTEWTRTLAE
+646 
-659 KKHAAMQ
+659 
-666 AKLDRRNGNKGDR
+666 
-679 SEHELTQKSST
+679 
-690 EVVLPPETLEW
+690 
-701 AQKKA
+701 
-706 ARLTKSLEALI
+706 
-717 KRTAL
+717 
-722 RYRIMQKLS
+722 
-731 KLFFPEGLVCD
+731 
-742 YEEAYRKELE
+742 
-752 VVCTT
+752 
-757 KEEKKAQNKRI
+757 
-768 RAAQFK
+768 
-774 YNRFASAYKLYIES
+774 
-788 EQVILDYDDR
+788 
-798 NNFFDHILGM
+798 
-808 YDECVA
+808 
-814 EAARIDREA
+814 
-823 EEKARAEKAAKDAE
+823 
-837 IAEIKLE
+837 
-844 RRIRKDAKKDAKA
+844 
-857 NGVTFDEAYLD
+857 
-868 KFRQEHADDYAVSTA
+868 
-883 DVDESADAP
+883 
-892 QDDVGANDA
+892 
-901 PQAAE
+901 
-906 RPGDD
+906 
-911 TAADDTAKEGNSNE
+911 
-925 D
+925 

>member
-12 GITQVKNA
+12 GLTQVKNT
-20 ASFIITDV
+20 ASFIVTDV
-28 TSHWSKPGKGNYVS
+28 TSHWSKPGKGNYVP

-90 AVQTIL
+90 TVQTIL

-127 PLAIISVIFVFLPF
+127 PLAILSIVFIFLPF
-141 ESMSYSDK
+141 ESMAYSQK
-149 YTAVFVFAI
+149 YMWVFIFAI

-183 ERSKV
+183 ERSKI

-196 SFAPTVYQLFV
+196 SFAPTIYQLFV

-222 YKFIVVP
+222 YKYIVVP
-229 IGILGVFLSFF
+229 IGVIGVFLSFF

-265 VAVWRNKYWWLRTV
+265 VAVWKNKYWWLRTI

-305 NVYGILQTVLSIASG
+305 TTYGILQTVLSIASG

-342 NVLNIVFIACMLA
+342 NILNIVFIACMLA

-404 EVAALIGTPVTILT
+404 EVAALIGTPVTILS
-418 GYFLPYI
+418 GYFLPFI

-438 YDPSVRNSLFY
+438 YDPNVRNSLFY

-478 IVLALK
+478 VVLALK

-491 YRTGDL
+491 YRTGDI

-513 ERRDAAQPDIKEKKE
+513 ERRDAVQPDTHEKKA
-528 EMKAAKAVFK
+528 EMKAAKQVFK
-538 TAQKEYE
+538 TAKAEYE
-545 ALYERIEKDTPKGEQ
+545 SLYESIEKATPKGQ
-560 VVKTDELLA
+560 AVVKTEELLA
-569 LEEIYHQQKQA
+569 LEEVYHQKKQA
-580 YKDARF
+580 YKDAKF
-586 AYKDACKLKRDK
+586 AYKDACKLRRDK
-598 EAIEEFIVPEI
+598 EAIEEFIDTEL
-609 GKWDTPKMQ
+609 GKWDTPKSQ
-618 VKLALSRAVVA
+618 VRLALAKAITS

-634 VVSTPLDLSGVQ
+634 VADTAPDLSSIEL
-646 VPDLTEWTRTLAE
+646 PDLTEWTVKQAEAKQRRAANRRFFSKDKDVSEYMPWAE
-659 KKHAAMQ
+659 KKAERT
-666 AKLDRRNGNKGDR
+666 LR
-679 SEHELTQKSST
+679 SLRS
-690 EVVLPPETLEW
+690 
-701 AQKKA
+701 
-706 ARLTKSLEALI
+706 LI
-717 KRTAL
+717 KRTEL
-722 RYRIMQKLS
+722 RYRLMQKLS
-731 KLFFPEGLVCD
+731 KLFFKNGLEYD
-742 YEEAYRKELE
+742 YEEAYKKELD
-752 VVCTT
+752 VQCFT

-768 RAAQFK
+768 RSAQFK

-788 EQVILDYDDR
+788 ETLLLDFGDR
-798 NNFFDHILGM
+798 NNFFDYILPM
-808 YDECVA
+808 YDECVIEA
-814 EAARIDREA
+814 ERIDREE
-823 EEKARAEKAAKDAE
+823 EEKAKAEKEAKNAE

-844 RRIRKDAKKDAKA
+844 KRMRKDAKKEAKA
-857 NGVTFDEAYLD
+857 NGAKFDEAYFEQFKRD
-868 KFRQEHADDYAVSTA
+868 HADDYVTPATAEDVSSDA
-883 DVDESADAP
+883 DPGEVADAADSADN
-892 QDDVGANDA
+892 GA
-901 PQAAE
+901 E
-906 RPGDD
+906 
-911 TAADDTAKEGNSNE
+911 TAAKEDNDNE
-925 D
+925 N

>member
-12 GITQVKNA
+12 GLTQVKNT
-20 ASFIITDV
+20 ASFIVTDV
-28 TSHWSKPGKGNYVS
+28 TSHWSKPGKGNYVP

-90 AVQTIL
+90 TVQTIL

-127 PLAIISVIFVFLPF
+127 PLAILSIVFIFLPF
-141 ESMSYSDK
+141 ESMAYSQK
-149 YTAVFVFAI
+149 YMWVFIFAI

-183 ERSKV
+183 ERSKI

-222 YKFIVVP
+222 YKYIVVP
-229 IGILGVFLSFF
+229 IGVIGVFLSFF

-265 VAVWRNKYWWLRTV
+265 VAVWKNKYWWLRTI

-305 NVYGILQTVLSIASG
+305 TTYGILQTVLSIASG

-342 NVLNIVFIACMLA
+342 NILNIVFIACMLA

-404 EVAALIGTPVTILT
+404 EVAALIGTPVTILS
-418 GYFLPYI
+418 GYFLPFI

-438 YDPSVRNSLFY
+438 YDPNVRNSLFY

-478 IVLALK
+478 VVLALK

-491 YRTGDL
+491 YRTGDI

-513 ERRDAAQPDIKEKKE
+513 ERRDAVQPDTNEKKA
-528 EMKAAKAVFK
+528 EMKAAKQVFK
-538 TAQKEYE
+538 TAKAEYE
-545 ALYERIEKDTPKGEQ
+545 SLYESIEKATPKGQ
-560 VVKTDELLA
+560 AVVKTEELLA
-569 LEEIYHQQKQA
+569 LEEVYHQKKQA
-580 YKDARF
+580 YKDAKF
-586 AYKDACKLKRDK
+586 AYKDACKLRRDK
-598 EAIEEFIVPEI
+598 EAIEEFIDTEL
-609 GKWDTPKMQ
+609 GKWDTPKSQ
-618 VKLALSRAVVA
+618 VRLALAKAITS

-634 VVSTPLDLSGVQ
+634 VADTAPDLSSIEL
-646 VPDLTEWTRTLAE
+646 PDLTEWTVKQAEAKQRRAANRRFFSKDKDLSEYMPWAE
-659 KKHAAMQ
+659 KKAERT
-666 AKLDRRNGNKGDR
+666 LR
-679 SEHELTQKSST
+679 SLRS
-690 EVVLPPETLEW
+690 
-701 AQKKA
+701 
-706 ARLTKSLEALI
+706 LI
-717 KRTAL
+717 KRTEL
-722 RYRIMQKLS
+722 RYRLMQKLS
-731 KLFFPEGLVCD
+731 KLFFKNGLEYD
-742 YEEAYRKELE
+742 YEEAYKKELD
-752 VVCTT
+752 VQCFT

-768 RAAQFK
+768 RSAQFK

-788 EQVILDYDDR
+788 ETLLLDFGDR
-798 NNFFDHILGM
+798 NNFFDYILPM
-808 YDECVA
+808 YDECVIEA
-814 EAARIDREA
+814 ERIDREE
-823 EEKARAEKAAKDAE
+823 EEKAKAEKEAKNAE

-844 RRIRKDAKKDAKA
+844 KRMRKDAKKEAKA
-857 NGVTFDEAYLD
+857 NGAKFDEAYFEQFKRD
-868 KFRQEHADDYAVSTA
+868 HADDYVTPATAEDVSSDA
-883 DVDESADAP
+883 DPGEVADAADSADN
-892 QDDVGANDA
+892 GA
-901 PQAAE
+901 E
-906 RPGDD
+906 
-911 TAADDTAKEGNSNE
+911 TAAKEDNDNE
-925 D
+925 N

>member
-12 GITQVKNA
+12 GLTQVKNT
-20 ASFIITDV
+20 ASFIVTDV
-28 TSHWSKPGKGNYVS
+28 TSHWSKPGKGNYVP

-90 AVQTIL
+90 TVQTIL

-127 PLAIISVIFVFLPF
+127 PLAILSIVFIFLPF
-141 ESMSYSDK
+141 ESMAYSQK
-149 YTAVFVFAI
+149 YMCVFIFAI

-183 ERSKV
+183 ERSKI

-196 SFAPTVYQLFV
+196 SFAPTIYQLFV

-222 YKFIVVP
+222 YKYIVVP
-229 IGILGVFLSFF
+229 IGVIGVFLSFF

-265 VAVWRNKYWWLRTV
+265 VAVWKNKYWWLRTI

-305 NVYGILQTVLSIASG
+305 TTYGILQTVLSIASG

-342 NVLNIVFIACMLA
+342 NILNIVFIACMLA

-404 EVAALIGTPVTILT
+404 EVAALIGTPVTILS
-418 GYFLPYI
+418 GYFLPFI

-438 YDPSVRNSLFY
+438 YDPNVRNSLFY

-478 IVLALK
+478 VVLALK

-491 YRTGDL
+491 YRTGDI

-513 ERRDAAQPDIKEKKE
+513 ERRDAVQPDTNEKKA
-528 EMKAAKAVFK
+528 EMKAAKQVFK
-538 TAQKEYE
+538 TAKAEYE
-545 ALYERIEKDTPKGEQ
+545 SLYESLEKATPKGQ
-560 VVKTDELLA
+560 AVVKTEELLA
-569 LEEIYHQQKQA
+569 LEEVYHQKKQA
-580 YKDARF
+580 YKDAKF
-586 AYKDACKLKRDK
+586 AYKDACKLRRDK
-598 EAIEEFIVPEI
+598 EAIEEFIDTEL
-609 GKWDTPKMQ
+609 GKWDTPKSQ
-618 VKLALSRAVVA
+618 VRLALAKAITS

-634 VVSTPLDLSGVQ
+634 VADTAPDLSSIEL
-646 VPDLTEWTRTLAE
+646 PDLTEWTVKQAEAKQRRAANRRFFSKDKDVSEYMPWAE
-659 KKHAAMQ
+659 KKAERT
-666 AKLDRRNGNKGDR
+666 LSSLR
-679 SEHELTQKSST
+679 S
-690 EVVLPPETLEW
+690 
-701 AQKKA
+701 
-706 ARLTKSLEALI
+706 LI
-717 KRTAL
+717 KRTEL
-722 RYRIMQKLS
+722 RYRLMQKLS
-731 KLFFPEGLVCD
+731 KLFFKNGLEYD
-742 YEEAYRKELE
+742 YEEAYKKELD
-752 VVCTT
+752 VQCFT

-768 RAAQFK
+768 RSAQFK

-788 EQVILDYDDR
+788 ETLLLDFGDR
-798 NNFFDHILGM
+798 NNFFDYILPM
-808 YDECVA
+808 YDECVIEA
-814 EAARIDREA
+814 ERIDREE
-823 EEKARAEKAAKDAE
+823 EEKAKAEKEAKNAE

-844 RRIRKDAKKDAKA
+844 KRMRKDAKKEAKA
-857 NGVTFDEAYLD
+857 NGAKFDEAYFEQFKRD
-868 KFRQEHADDYAVSTA
+868 HADDYVTPAAAEDVSSDA
-883 DVDESADAP
+883 DPGEVTDAADSADN
-892 QDDVGANDA
+892 GA
-901 PQAAE
+901 E
-906 RPGDD
+906 
-911 TAADDTAKEGNSNE
+911 TAAKEDNDNE
-925 D
+925 N

>member
-12 GITQVKNA
+12 GLTQVKNT
-20 ASFIITDV
+20 ASFIVTDV
-28 TSHWSKPGKGNYVS
+28 TSHWSKPGKGNYVP

-90 AVQTIL
+90 TVQTIL

-105 KIVDNTNT
+105 KLVDNTNT

-127 PLAIISVIFVFLPF
+127 PLAILSIIFIFLPF
-141 ESMSYSDK
+141 ESMAYSQK
-149 YTAVFVFAI
+149 YMWVFIFAI

-183 ERSKV
+183 ERSKI

-222 YKFIVVP
+222 YKYIVVP
-229 IGILGVFLSFF
+229 IGVIGVFLSFF

-265 VAVWRNKYWWLRTV
+265 VAVWKNKYWWLRTI

-305 NVYGILQTVLSIASG
+305 TTYGILQTILSIASG

-342 NVLNIVFIACMLA
+342 NILNIVFIACMLA

-404 EVAALIGTPVTILT
+404 EVAALIGTPVTILS
-418 GYFLPYI
+418 GYFLPFI

-438 YDPSVRNSLFY
+438 YDPNVRNSLFY

-478 IVLALK
+478 VVLALK

-491 YRTGDL
+491 YRTGDI

-513 ERRDAAQPDIKEKKE
+513 ERRDAVQPDTNEKKAK
-528 EMKAAKAVFK
+528 MKAAKQVFK
-538 TAQKEYE
+538 TAKAEYE
-545 ALYERIEKDTPKGEQ
+545 SLYESIEKATPKGQ
-560 VVKTDELLA
+560 AVVKTEELLA
-569 LEEIYHQQKQA
+569 LEEVYHQKKQA
-580 YKDARF
+580 YKDAKF

-598 EAIEEFIVPEI
+598 EAIEEFIDTEL
-609 GKWDTPKMQ
+609 GKWDTPKSQ
-618 VKLALSRAVVA
+618 VRLALAKAITS

-634 VVSTPLDLSGVQ
+634 VADTAPDLSSIEL
-646 VPDLTEWTRTLAE
+646 PDLTEWTVKQAEAKQRRAANRRFFSKDKDVSEYMPWAE
-659 KKHAAMQ
+659 KKTERT
-666 AKLDRRNGNKGDR
+666 LR
-679 SEHELTQKSST
+679 SLRS
-690 EVVLPPETLEW
+690 
-701 AQKKA
+701 
-706 ARLTKSLEALI
+706 LI
-717 KRTAL
+717 KRTEL
-722 RYRIMQKLS
+722 RYRLMQKLS
-731 KLFFPEGLVCD
+731 KLFFKNGLEYD
-742 YEEAYRKELE
+742 YEEAYKKELD
-752 VVCTT
+752 VQCFT

-768 RAAQFK
+768 RSAQFK

-788 EQVILDYDDR
+788 ETLLLDFGDR
-798 NNFFDHILGM
+798 NNFFDYILPM
-808 YDECVA
+808 YDECVIEA
-814 EAARIDREA
+814 ERIDREE
-823 EEKARAEKAAKDAE
+823 EEKAKAEKEAKNAE

-844 RRIRKDAKKDAKA
+844 KRMRKDAKKEAKA
-857 NGVTFDEAYLD
+857 NGAKFDEAYFEQFKRD
-868 KFRQEHADDYAVSTA
+868 HADDYVTPATAEDVSSDA
-883 DVDESADAP
+883 DPGEVADAADSADN
-892 QDDVGANDA
+892 GA
-901 PQAAE
+901 E
-906 RPGDD
+906 
-911 TAADDTAKEGNSNE
+911 TAAKEDNDNE
-925 D
+925 N

>member
-12 GITQVKNA
+12 GLTQVKNT
-20 ASFIITDV
+20 ASFIVTDV
-28 TSHWSKPGKGNYVS
+28 TSHWSKPGKGNYVP

-90 AVQTIL
+90 TVQTIL

-127 PLAIISVIFVFLPF
+127 PLAILSIVFIFLPF
-141 ESMSYSDK
+141 ESMAYSQK
-149 YTAVFVFAI
+149 YMWVFIFAI

-183 ERSKV
+183 ERSKI

-196 SFAPTVYQLFV
+196 SFAPTIYQLFV

-222 YKFIVVP
+222 YKYIVVP
-229 IGILGVFLSFF
+229 IGVIGVFLSFF

-265 VAVWRNKYWWLRTV
+265 VAVWKNKYWWLRTI

-305 NVYGILQTVLSIASG
+305 TTYGILQTVLSIASG

-342 NVLNIVFIACMLA
+342 NILNIVFIACMLA

-404 EVAALIGTPVTILT
+404 EVAALIGTPVTILS
-418 GYFLPYI
+418 GYFLPFI

-438 YDPSVRNSLFY
+438 YDPNVRNSLFY

-478 IVLALK
+478 VVLALK

-491 YRTGDL
+491 YRTGDI

-513 ERRDAAQPDIKEKKE
+513 ERRDAVQPDTNEKKA
-528 EMKAAKAVFK
+528 EMKAAKQVFK
-538 TAQKEYE
+538 TAKAEYE
-545 ALYERIEKDTPKGEQ
+545 SLYESIEKATPKGQ
-560 VVKTDELLA
+560 AVVKTEELLA
-569 LEEIYHQQKQA
+569 LEEVYHQKKQA
-580 YKDARF
+580 YKDAKF
-586 AYKDACKLKRDK
+586 AYKDACKLRRDK
-598 EAIEEFIVPEI
+598 EAIEEFIDTEL
-609 GKWDTPKMQ
+609 GKWDTPKSQ
-618 VKLALSRAVVA
+618 VRLALAKAITS

-634 VVSTPLDLSGVQ
+634 VADTAPDLSSIEL
-646 VPDLTEWTRTLAE
+646 PDLTEWTVKQAEAKQRRAANRRFFSKDKDVSEYMPWAE
-659 KKHAAMQ
+659 KKAERT
-666 AKLDRRNGNKGDR
+666 LR
-679 SEHELTQKSST
+679 SLRS
-690 EVVLPPETLEW
+690 
-701 AQKKA
+701 
-706 ARLTKSLEALI
+706 LI
-717 KRTAL
+717 KRTEL
-722 RYRIMQKLS
+722 RYRLMQKLS
-731 KLFFPEGLVCD
+731 KLFFKNGLEYD
-742 YEEAYRKELE
+742 YEEAYKKELD
-752 VVCTT
+752 VQCFT

-768 RAAQFK
+768 RSAQFK

-788 EQVILDYDDR
+788 ETLLLDFGDR
-798 NNFFDHILGM
+798 NNFFDYILPM
-808 YDECVA
+808 YDECVIEA
-814 EAARIDREA
+814 ERIDREE
-823 EEKARAEKAAKDAE
+823 EEKAKAEKEAKNAE

-844 RRIRKDAKKDAKA
+844 KRMRKDAKKEAKA
-857 NGVTFDEAYLD
+857 NGAKFDEAYFEQFKRD
-868 KFRQEHADDYAVSTA
+868 HADDYVTPATAEDVSSDA
-883 DVDESADAP
+883 DPGEVADAADSADN
-892 QDDVGANDA
+892 GA
-901 PQAAE
+901 E
-906 RPGDD
+906 
-911 TAADDTAKEGNSNE
+911 TAAKEDNDNE
-925 D
+925 N

>member
-12 GITQVKNA
+12 GLTQVKNT
-20 ASFIITDV
+20 ASFIVTDV
-28 TSHWSKPGKGNYVS
+28 TSHWSKPGKGNYVP

-90 AVQTIL
+90 TVQTIL

-127 PLAIISVIFVFLPF
+127 PLAILSIVFIFLPF
-141 ESMSYSDK
+141 ESMAYSQK
-149 YTAVFVFAI
+149 YMWVFIFAI

-183 ERSKV
+183 ERSKI

-196 SFAPTVYQLFV
+196 SFAPTIYQLFV

-222 YKFIVVP
+222 YKYIVVP
-229 IGILGVFLSFF
+229 IGVIGVFLSFF

-265 VAVWRNKYWWLRTV
+265 VAVWKNKYWWLRTI

-305 NVYGILQTVLSIASG
+305 TTYGILQTVLSIASG

-342 NVLNIVFIACMLA
+342 NILNIVFIACMLA

-404 EVAALIGTPVTILT
+404 EVAALIGTPVTILS
-418 GYFLPYI
+418 GYFLPFI

-438 YDPSVRNSLFY
+438 YDPNVRNSLFY

-478 IVLALK
+478 VVLALK

-491 YRTGDL
+491 YRTGDI

-513 ERRDAAQPDIKEKKE
+513 ERRDAVQPDTNEKKA
-528 EMKAAKAVFK
+528 EMKAAKQVFK
-538 TAQKEYE
+538 TAKAEYE
-545 ALYERIEKDTPKGEQ
+545 SLYESIEKATPKGQ
-560 VVKTDELLA
+560 AVVKTEELLA
-569 LEEIYHQQKQA
+569 LEEVYHQKKQA
-580 YKDARF
+580 YKDAKF
-586 AYKDACKLKRDK
+586 AYKDACKLRRDK
-598 EAIEEFIVPEI
+598 EAIEEFIDTEL
-609 GKWDTPKMQ
+609 GKWDTPKSQ
-618 VKLALSRAVVA
+618 VRLALAKAITS

-634 VVSTPLDLSGVQ
+634 VADTAPDLSSIEL
-646 VPDLTEWTRTLAE
+646 PDLTEWTVKQAEAKQRRAANRRFFSKDKDVSEYMPWAE
-659 KKHAAMQ
+659 KKAERT
-666 AKLDRRNGNKGDR
+666 LR
-679 SEHELTQKSST
+679 SLRS
-690 EVVLPPETLEW
+690 
-701 AQKKA
+701 
-706 ARLTKSLEALI
+706 LI
-717 KRTAL
+717 KRTEL
-722 RYRIMQKLS
+722 RYRLMQKLS
-731 KLFFPEGLVCD
+731 KLFFKNGLEYD
-742 YEEAYRKELE
+742 YEEAYKKELD
-752 VVCTT
+752 VQCFTR
-757 KEEKKAQNKRI
+757 EEKKAQNKRI
-768 RAAQFK
+768 RSAQFK

-788 EQVILDYDDR
+788 ETLLLDFGDR
-798 NNFFDHILGM
+798 NNFFDYILPM
-808 YDECVA
+808 YDECVIEA
-814 EAARIDREA
+814 ERIDREE
-823 EEKARAEKAAKDAE
+823 EEKAKAEKEAKNAE

-844 RRIRKDAKKDAKA
+844 KRMRKDAKKEAKA
-857 NGVTFDEAYLD
+857 NGAKFDEAYFEQFKRD
-868 KFRQEHADDYAVSTA
+868 HADDYVTPATAEDVSSDA
-883 DVDESADAP
+883 DPGEVTDAADSADN
-892 QDDVGANDA
+892 GA
-901 PQAAE
+901 E
-906 RPGDD
+906 
-911 TAADDTAKEGNSNE
+911 TAAKEDNDNE
-925 D
+925 N